1 MDKKN
6 RLSTDYDDEDMNWLD
21 DDDDYLEDGGI
32 LSSLLFG
39 DKKKKKHSKADS
51 SRDDERRSRR
61 STDVHEKREEKTDV
75 SEPRRTR
82 AASGTHGERTG
93 KPVRSAAG
101 QAESAGKTSRE
112 STRRPARTSEGRSS
126 ASAGQSAGRQSDR
139 QVDRSI
145 DRSVERPSER
155 RTDRSVSGR
164 PVRPAADKNRPVR
177 RGEAEQR
184 TDVENV
190 YKDEVASTRD
200 RQSDRPARRRKISSD
215 RTPVRLDE
223 GNTKTGR
230 TPARHD
236 EEKTKTVRTPA
247 ASAGTVGE
255 YDEYYHEN
263 SRSRKLRD
271 DRAAQKKANSS
282 EKYTGSRQRS
292 GAADAADSARTSVD
306 NLLREV
312 SNLEADSKQRHE
324 DLRREA
330 WERTQRNV
338 AKAKAEVERLE
349 LEREKNEKEEAR
361 KKRVREEM
369 ERRQAEA
376 EKQREQENTE
386 AANVDETVK
395 STETAGVK
403 GHIKDADLTADNIA
417 ADNNEEVD
425 ASSGTAENI
434 SDTAENTPD
443 VDSDDMVSDD
453 SDSKAVAAE
462 PISSDEQEDEQD
474 EDDDVAFPASA
485 DGSSDEDDQSRMKD
499 KKSDMLDMDA
509 LERIERDIDEDKLRY
524 SESDTEDLGLGEIGR
539 ALGFDAVDLEDDE
552 EEPGEDEESDSE
564 KFFRENLLDEA
575 DPKVVN
581 PERKKINISTKV
593 WAIAFFVLLALFIM
607 ICVIYVKN
615 YARMKYNEMNINEIS
630 ADQLL
635 VNDGVKDATA
645 GYRTIALYGVDSRDQ
660 NMDAGTN
667 SDSIMIVS
675 INESTKEIKLV
686 SVYRDT
692 LMDIASGAMNKS
704 QKVNY
709 AYQLGGAVT
718 AINTLNTNLDLNIT
732 DYVAVDFSA
741 MASII
746 DAVGGVDINV
756 VDDEINNFNKNLA
769 EQISISGKYSSG
781 ITQAGQYTLDGQQA
795 VAYSRIRSTGSGD
808 ITRTERQRII
818 LLKVI
823 DKLIKADTSS
833 LSAFVD
839 VSFNNIST
847 SLNKDSILDLVKD
860 VAKYNVVDTA
870 GFPFAYEVV
879 DMAEQGN
886 CLVAAD
892 MESNVQALHE
902 YLYGNSHYKVSD
914 TSKQISTSLAKETGV
929 SAQKVKVESEKPG
942 DGISDGKDE
951 GDLRTITEP
960 PKGMILD
967 E

>member
-21 DDDDYLEDGGI
+21 DDDDYLEEGGI

-39 DKKKKKHSKADS
+39 DKKKKKRSKADS
-51 SRDDERRSRR
+51 SRDDDRRSRR

-93 KPVRSAAG
+93 KSVRSVRRVG
-101 QAESAGKTSRE
+101 DEQ
-112 STRRPARTSEGRSS
+112 STGIDNVYMDET
-126 ASAGQSAGRQSDR
+126 ASA
-139 QVDRSI
+139 
-145 DRSVERPSER
+145 
-155 RTDRSVSGR
+155 
-164 PVRPAADKNRPVR
+164 
-177 RGEAEQR
+177 
-184 TDVENV
+184 
-190 YKDEVASTRD
+190 RD
-200 RQSDRPARRRKISSD
+200 RQSERPARRRKISSD

-223 GNTKTGR
+223 GTTRTGR
-230 TPARHD
+230 TPVRHD
-236 EEKTKTVRTPA
+236 EEKAKTVRTHA

-271 DRAAQKKANSS
+271 DRTAQKKENASG
-282 EKYTGSRQRS
+282 KHTGRSQRS
-292 GAADAADSARTSVD
+292 GSAYAADGARTSVD

-312 SNLEADSKQRHE
+312 NNLEVDSRQRHE

-361 KKRVREEM
+361 KKKVREEM
-369 ERRQAEA
+369 ERRQAES

-386 AANVDETVK
+386 KEVRSV
-395 STETAGVK
+395 
-403 GHIKDADLTADNIA
+403 ADNSEE
-417 ADNNEEVD
+417 DNNKTEVTL
-425 ASSGTAENI
+425 A
-434 SDTAENTPD
+434 DTAEKSVDIGPD
-443 VDSDDMVSDD
+443 DMGSDDAGGKSEAVESIISDD
-453 SDSKAVAAE
+453 QTEE
-462 PISSDEQEDEQD
+462 PNEESDEESGEETG
-474 EDDDVAFPASA
+474 EDDNITFSDNA
-485 DGSSDEDDQSRMKD
+485 DESSTEEEKPRMKD
-499 KKSDMLDMDA
+499 NRSDMLNMDA
-509 LERIERDIDEDKLRY
+509 LEQIERDIDEDKLRY
-524 SESDTEDLGLGEIGR
+524 SESDTEDLGLGDIGR

-552 EEPGEDEESDSE
+552 EELDDDEESDSE

-660 NMDAGTN
+660 NMDAGAN

-746 DAVGGVDINV
+746 DAVGGVNINV
-756 VDDEINNFNKNLA
+756 VDYEINNFNKNLA

-847 SLNKDSILDLVKD
+847 SLNKDSILDLVKA
-860 VAKYNVVDTA
+860 VAKYSVVDTA
-870 GFPFAYEVV
+870 GFPFAYEAV

-914 TSKQISTSLAKETGV
+914 TSKQISVSLAKETGV

-942 DGISDGKDE
+942 DGISDGKGE

>member
-21 DDDDYLEDGGI
+21 DDDDYLEEGGI

-39 DKKKKKHSKADS
+39 DKKKKKRSKADS
-51 SRDDERRSRR
+51 SRDDDRRSRR

-93 KPVRSAAG
+93 KSVRSVRRVG
-101 QAESAGKTSRE
+101 DEQ
-112 STRRPARTSEGRSS
+112 STGIDNVYMDET
-126 ASAGQSAGRQSDR
+126 ASA
-139 QVDRSI
+139 
-145 DRSVERPSER
+145 
-155 RTDRSVSGR
+155 
-164 PVRPAADKNRPVR
+164 
-177 RGEAEQR
+177 
-184 TDVENV
+184 
-190 YKDEVASTRD
+190 RD
-200 RQSDRPARRRKISSD
+200 RQSERPARRRKISSD

-223 GNTKTGR
+223 GTTRTGR
-230 TPARHD
+230 TPVRHD
-236 EEKTKTVRTPA
+236 EEKAKTVRTHA

-271 DRAAQKKANSS
+271 DRTAQKKENASG
-282 EKYTGSRQRS
+282 KHTGRSQRS
-292 GAADAADSARTSVD
+292 GSAYAADGARTSVD

-312 SNLEADSKQRHE
+312 NNLEGDSRQRHE

-361 KKRVREEM
+361 KKKVREEM
-369 ERRQAEA
+369 ERRQAES

-386 AANVDETVK
+386 KEVRSV
-395 STETAGVK
+395 
-403 GHIKDADLTADNIA
+403 ADNSEE
-417 ADNNEEVD
+417 DNNKTEVTL
-425 ASSGTAENI
+425 A
-434 SDTAENTPD
+434 DTAEKS
-443 VDSDDMVSDD
+443 VDIGRDDMGSDDAGGKSEAVESIISDD
-453 SDSKAVAAE
+453 QTEE
-462 PISSDEQEDEQD
+462 PNEESDEESDEETG
-474 EDDDVAFPASA
+474 EDDNITFSDNA
-485 DGSSDEDDQSRMKD
+485 DESSTEEEKPRMKD
-499 KKSDMLDMDA
+499 NRSDMLNMDA
-509 LERIERDIDEDKLRY
+509 LEQIERDIDEDKLRY
-524 SESDTEDLGLGEIGR
+524 SESDTEDLGLGDIGR
-539 ALGFDAVDLEDDE
+539 ALGVDAVGLEDDE
-552 EEPGEDEESDSE
+552 EELDDDEESDSE

-746 DAVGGVDINV
+746 DAVGGVNINV

-847 SLNKDSILDLVKD
+847 SLNKDSILDLVKA
-860 VAKYNVVDTA
+860 VAKYSVVDTA
-870 GFPFAYEVV
+870 GFPFAYEAV

-914 TSKQISTSLAKETGV
+914 TSKQISVSLAKETGV

-942 DGISDGKDE
+942 DGISDGKGE

>member
-1 MDKKN
+1 MRSVRRVGDEQSTGIDNVYMDE
-6 RLSTDYDDEDMNWLD
+6 T
-21 DDDDYLEDGGI
+21 
-32 LSSLLFG
+32 
-39 DKKKKKHSKADS
+39 
-51 SRDDERRSRR
+51 
-61 STDVHEKREEKTDV
+61 
-75 SEPRRTR
+75 
-82 AASGTHGERTG
+82 
-93 KPVRSAAG
+93 
-101 QAESAGKTSRE
+101 
-112 STRRPARTSEGRSS
+112 
-126 ASAGQSAGRQSDR
+126 ASA
-139 QVDRSI
+139 
-145 DRSVERPSER
+145 
-155 RTDRSVSGR
+155 
-164 PVRPAADKNRPVR
+164 
-177 RGEAEQR
+177 
-184 TDVENV
+184 
-190 YKDEVASTRD
+190 RD
-200 RQSDRPARRRKISSD
+200 RQSERPARRRKISSD
-215 RTPVRLDE
+215 RTPVRLDD
-223 GNTKTGR
+223 GTTRTGR
-230 TPARHD
+230 TPVRHD
-236 EEKTKTVRTPA
+236 EEKAKTVRTHA

-271 DRAAQKKANSS
+271 DRTAQKKENASG
-282 EKYTGSRQRS
+282 KHTGRSQRS
-292 GAADAADSARTSVD
+292 GSAYAADSARTSVD
-306 NLLREV
+306 NLLRDV
-312 SNLEADSKQRHE
+312 SNLEVDSRQRHE

-361 KKRVREEM
+361 KKKVREEM
-369 ERRQAEA
+369 ERRQAES

-386 AANVDETVK
+386 KEVRSV
-395 STETAGVK
+395 
-403 GHIKDADLTADNIA
+403 ADNSEE
-417 ADNNEEVD
+417 DNNKTEETL
-425 ASSGTAENI
+425 A
-434 SDTAENTPD
+434 DTAEKSVDIGPD
-443 VDSDDMVSDD
+443 DMGSDDAGGKSEAVESIISDD
-453 SDSKAVAAE
+453 QTEE
-462 PISSDEQEDEQD
+462 PNEESYEESDEESG
-474 EDDDVAFPASA
+474 EDDNITFSDNA
-485 DGSSDEDDQSRMKD
+485 DESNTEEENPRMKD
-499 KKSDMLDMDA
+499 NRSDMLNMDA
-509 LERIERDIDEDKLRY
+509 LEQIERDIDEDKLRY
-524 SESDTEDLGLGEIGR
+524 SESDTEDLGLGDIGR

-552 EEPGEDEESDSE
+552 EELDDDEESDSE

-746 DAVGGVDINV
+746 DAVGGVNINV

-847 SLNKDSILDLVKD
+847 SLNKDSILDLVKA
-860 VAKYNVVDTA
+860 VAKYSVVDTA
-870 GFPFAYEVV
+870 GFPFAYEAV

-914 TSKQISTSLAKETGV
+914 TSKQISVSLAKETGV

-942 DGISDGKDE
+942 DGISDGKGE

>member
-21 DDDDYLEDGGI
+21 DDDDYLEEGGI

-39 DKKKKKHSKADS
+39 DKKKKKRSKADS
-51 SRDDERRSRR
+51 SRDDDRRSRR
-61 STDVHEKREEKTDV
+61 SADVHEKREEKTDV

-82 AASGTHGERTG
+82 AASGIHGERTG
-93 KPVRSAAG
+93 KSVRSVRRVG
-101 QAESAGKTSRE
+101 DEQ
-112 STRRPARTSEGRSS
+112 STGIDNVYMDET
-126 ASAGQSAGRQSDR
+126 ASA
-139 QVDRSI
+139 
-145 DRSVERPSER
+145 
-155 RTDRSVSGR
+155 
-164 PVRPAADKNRPVR
+164 
-177 RGEAEQR
+177 
-184 TDVENV
+184 
-190 YKDEVASTRD
+190 RD
-200 RQSDRPARRRKISSD
+200 RQSERPARRRKISSD

-223 GNTKTGR
+223 GTTRTGR
-230 TPARHD
+230 TPVRHD
-236 EEKTKTVRTPA
+236 EEKAKTVRTHA

-271 DRAAQKKANSS
+271 DRTAQKKENASG
-282 EKYTGSRQRS
+282 KHTGRSQRS
-292 GAADAADSARTSVD
+292 GSAYAADGARTSVD
-306 NLLREV
+306 NFLREV
-312 SNLEADSKQRHE
+312 NNLEVDSRQRHE

-361 KKRVREEM
+361 KKKVREEM
-369 ERRQAEA
+369 ERRQAES

-386 AANVDETVK
+386 KEVRSV
-395 STETAGVK
+395 
-403 GHIKDADLTADNIA
+403 ADNSEE
-417 ADNNEEVD
+417 DNNKTEVTL
-425 ASSGTAENI
+425 A
-434 SDTAENTPD
+434 DTAEKSVDIGPD
-443 VDSDDMVSDD
+443 DMGSDDAGGKSEAVESIISDD
-453 SDSKAVAAE
+453 QTEE
-462 PISSDEQEDEQD
+462 PNEESGEESGEETG
-474 EDDDVAFPASA
+474 EDDNITFSDNA
-485 DGSSDEDDQSRMKD
+485 DESSTEEEKPRMKD
-499 KKSDMLDMDA
+499 NRSDMLNMDA
-509 LERIERDIDEDKLRY
+509 LEQIERDIDEDKLRY
-524 SESDTEDLGLGEIGR
+524 SESDTEDLGLGDIGR

-552 EEPGEDEESDSE
+552 EELDDDEESDSE

-746 DAVGGVDINV
+746 DAVGGVNINV

-847 SLNKDSILDLVKD
+847 SLNKDSILDLVKA
-860 VAKYNVVDTA
+860 VAKYSVVDTA
-870 GFPFAYEVV
+870 GFPFAYEAV

-914 TSKQISTSLAKETGV
+914 TSKQISVSLAKETGV

-942 DGISDGKDE
+942 DGISDGKGE

>member
-39 DKKKKKHSKADS
+39 DKKKKKRSKADS
-51 SRDDERRSRR
+51 SRDDDRRSRR
-61 STDVHEKREEKTDV
+61 STDVREKREEKTDV

-82 AASGTHGERTG
+82 AASETHEERTG
-93 KPVRSAAG
+93 KPVRSASG
-101 QAESAGKTSRE
+101 QAESAGKTSGERV
-112 STRRPARTSEGRSS
+112 RKPVRTAEGRPS
-126 ASAGQSAGRQSDR
+126 ASTGQTAERQSDR
-139 QVDRSI
+139 QVDRA
-145 DRSVERPSER
+145 VERPSAR
-155 RTDRSVSGR
+155 RTDRPVSGR
-164 PVRPAADKNRPVR
+164 PARPAADKARPVR
-177 RGEAEQR
+177 RVEDEQKAGI
-184 TDVENV
+184 DNV
-190 YKDEVASTRD
+190 YMDEAASTRD

-223 GNTKTGR
+223 GNAKTGR
-230 TPARHD
+230 TPVRHD

-376 EKQREQENTE
+376 EKQREQENTD
-386 AANVDETVK
+386 AADVDETVK
-395 STETAGVK
+395 SAETAGVK
-403 GHIKDADLTADNIA
+403 DHINDVDLTADNIA

-425 ASSGTAENI
+425 ASSGTAESI
-434 SDTAENTPD
+434 SDTAENTYD

-453 SDSKAVAAE
+453 SDSKSETVE
-462 PISSDEQEDEQD
+462 HISSDDQTEESD
-474 EDDDVAFPASA
+474 EDDDITFSA
-485 DGSSDEDDQSRMKD
+485 NADESSDEDDQSRMKD

-552 EEPGEDEESDSE
+552 EEPDEDEESDSE

-870 GFPFAYEVV
+870 GFPFAYEAV

-914 TSKQISTSLAKETGV
+914 TSKQISASLAKETGV

>member
-21 DDDDYLEDGGI
+21 DDDDYLEEGGI

-39 DKKKKKHSKADS
+39 DKKKKKRSKADS
-51 SRDDERRSRR
+51 SRDDDRRSRR

-93 KPVRSAAG
+93 KSVRSVRRVG
-101 QAESAGKTSRE
+101 DEQ
-112 STRRPARTSEGRSS
+112 STGIDNVYMDET
-126 ASAGQSAGRQSDR
+126 ASA
-139 QVDRSI
+139 
-145 DRSVERPSER
+145 
-155 RTDRSVSGR
+155 
-164 PVRPAADKNRPVR
+164 
-177 RGEAEQR
+177 
-184 TDVENV
+184 
-190 YKDEVASTRD
+190 RD
-200 RQSDRPARRRKISSD
+200 RQSERPARRRKISSD

-223 GNTKTGR
+223 GTTRTGR
-230 TPARHD
+230 TPVRHD
-236 EEKTKTVRTPA
+236 EEKAKTVRTHA

-271 DRAAQKKANSS
+271 DRTAQKKENASG
-282 EKYTGSRQRS
+282 KHTGRSQRS
-292 GAADAADSARTSVD
+292 GSAYAADGARTSVD

-312 SNLEADSKQRHE
+312 NNLEVDSRQRHE

-361 KKRVREEM
+361 KKKVREEM
-369 ERRQAEA
+369 ERRQAES

-386 AANVDETVK
+386 KEVRSV
-395 STETAGVK
+395 
-403 GHIKDADLTADNIA
+403 ADNSEE
-417 ADNNEEVD
+417 DNNKTEVTL
-425 ASSGTAENI
+425 A
-434 SDTAENTPD
+434 DTAEKSVDIGPD
-443 VDSDDMVSDD
+443 DMGSDDAGGKSEAVESIISDD
-453 SDSKAVAAE
+453 QTEE
-462 PISSDEQEDEQD
+462 PNEESDEETG
-474 EDDDVAFPASA
+474 EDDNITFSDNA
-485 DGSSDEDDQSRMKD
+485 DESSTEEEKPRMKD
-499 KKSDMLDMDA
+499 NRSDMLNMDA
-509 LERIERDIDEDKLRY
+509 LEQIERDIDEDKLRY
-524 SESDTEDLGLGEIGR
+524 SESDTEDLGLGDIGR

-552 EEPGEDEESDSE
+552 EELDDDEESDSE

-746 DAVGGVDINV
+746 DAVGGVNINV

-823 DKLIKADTSS
+823 DKLTKADTSS

-847 SLNKDSILDLVKD
+847 SLNKDSILDLVKA
-860 VAKYNVVDTA
+860 VAKYSVVDTA
-870 GFPFAYEVV
+870 GFPFAYEAV

-914 TSKQISTSLAKETGV
+914 TSKQISVSLAKETGV

-942 DGISDGKDE
+942 DGISDGKGE

>member
-21 DDDDYLEDGGI
+21 DDDDYLEEGGI

-39 DKKKKKHSKADS
+39 DKKKKKRSKADS
-51 SRDDERRSRR
+51 SRDDDRRSRR

-93 KPVRSAAG
+93 KSVRSVRRVG
-101 QAESAGKTSRE
+101 DEQ
-112 STRRPARTSEGRSS
+112 STGIDNVYMDET
-126 ASAGQSAGRQSDR
+126 ASA
-139 QVDRSI
+139 
-145 DRSVERPSER
+145 
-155 RTDRSVSGR
+155 
-164 PVRPAADKNRPVR
+164 
-177 RGEAEQR
+177 
-184 TDVENV
+184 
-190 YKDEVASTRD
+190 RD
-200 RQSDRPARRRKISSD
+200 RQSERPARRRKISSD

-223 GNTKTGR
+223 GTTRTGR
-230 TPARHD
+230 TPVRHD
-236 EEKTKTVRTPA
+236 EEKAKTVRTHA

-271 DRAAQKKANSS
+271 DRTAQKKENASG
-282 EKYTGSRQRS
+282 KHTGRSQRS
-292 GAADAADSARTSVD
+292 GSAYAADGARTSVD

-312 SNLEADSKQRHE
+312 NNLEVDSRQRHE

-361 KKRVREEM
+361 KKKVREEM
-369 ERRQAEA
+369 ERRQAES

-386 AANVDETVK
+386 KEVRSV
-395 STETAGVK
+395 
-403 GHIKDADLTADNIA
+403 ADNSEE
-417 ADNNEEVD
+417 DNNKTEVTL
-425 ASSGTAENI
+425 A
-434 SDTAENTPD
+434 DTAEKSVDIGPD
-443 VDSDDMVSDD
+443 DMGSDDAGGKSEAVESIISDD
-453 SDSKAVAAE
+453 QTEE
-462 PISSDEQEDEQD
+462 PNEESDEESGEESGEETG
-474 EDDDVAFPASA
+474 EDDNITFSDNA
-485 DGSSDEDDQSRMKD
+485 DESSTEEEKPRMKD
-499 KKSDMLDMDA
+499 NRSDMLNMDA
-509 LERIERDIDEDKLRY
+509 LEQIERDIDEDKLRY
-524 SESDTEDLGLGEIGR
+524 SESDTEDLGLGDIGR
-539 ALGFDAVDLEDDE
+539 ALGFDAVDLEDDDE
-552 EEPGEDEESDSE
+552 ELDDDEESDSE

-746 DAVGGVDINV
+746 DAVGGVNINV

-847 SLNKDSILDLVKD
+847 SLNKDSILDLVKA
-860 VAKYNVVDTA
+860 VAKYSVVDTA
-870 GFPFAYEVV
+870 GFPFAYEAV

-914 TSKQISTSLAKETGV
+914 TSKQISVSLAKETGV

-942 DGISDGKDE
+942 DGISDGKGE

>member
-21 DDDDYLEDGGI
+21 DDDDYLEEGGI

-39 DKKKKKHSKADS
+39 DKKKKKRSKADS
-51 SRDDERRSRR
+51 SRDDDRRSRR

-93 KPVRSAAG
+93 KSVRSVRRVG
-101 QAESAGKTSRE
+101 DEQ
-112 STRRPARTSEGRSS
+112 STGIDNVYMDET
-126 ASAGQSAGRQSDR
+126 ASA
-139 QVDRSI
+139 
-145 DRSVERPSER
+145 
-155 RTDRSVSGR
+155 
-164 PVRPAADKNRPVR
+164 
-177 RGEAEQR
+177 
-184 TDVENV
+184 
-190 YKDEVASTRD
+190 RD
-200 RQSDRPARRRKISSD
+200 RQSERPARRRKISSD

-223 GNTKTGR
+223 GTTRTGR
-230 TPARHD
+230 TPVRHD
-236 EEKTKTVRTPA
+236 EEKAKTVRTHA

-271 DRAAQKKANSS
+271 DRTAQKKENASG
-282 EKYTGSRQRS
+282 KHTGRSQRS
-292 GAADAADSARTSVD
+292 GSAYAADGARTSVD

-312 SNLEADSKQRHE
+312 NNLEVDSRQRHE

-361 KKRVREEM
+361 KKKVREEM
-369 ERRQAEA
+369 ERRQAES

-386 AANVDETVK
+386 KEVRSV
-395 STETAGVK
+395 
-403 GHIKDADLTADNIA
+403 ADNSEE
-417 ADNNEEVD
+417 DNNKTEVTL
-425 ASSGTAENI
+425 A
-434 SDTAENTPD
+434 DTAEKSVDIGPD
-443 VDSDDMVSDD
+443 DMGSDDAGGKSEAVESIISDD
-453 SDSKAVAAE
+453 QTEE
-462 PISSDEQEDEQD
+462 PNEESDEETG
-474 EDDDVAFPASA
+474 EDDNITFSDNA
-485 DGSSDEDDQSRMKD
+485 DESSTEEEKPRMKD
-499 KKSDMLDMDA
+499 NRSDMLNMDA
-509 LERIERDIDEDKLRY
+509 LEQIERDIDEDKLRY
-524 SESDTEDLGLGEIGR
+524 SESDTEDLGLGDIGR

-552 EEPGEDEESDSE
+552 EELDDDEESDSE

-660 NMDAGTN
+660 NMDAGAN

-746 DAVGGVDINV
+746 DAVGGVNINV

-847 SLNKDSILDLVKD
+847 SLNKDSILDLVKA
-860 VAKYNVVDTA
+860 VAKYSVIDTA
-870 GFPFAYEVV
+870 GFPFAYEAV

-914 TSKQISTSLAKETGV
+914 TSKQISVSLAKETGV

-942 DGISDGKDE
+942 DGISDGKGE

>member
-21 DDDDYLEDGGI
+21 DDDDYLEEGGI

-39 DKKKKKHSKADS
+39 DKKKKKRSKADS
-51 SRDDERRSRR
+51 SRDDDRRSRR

-93 KPVRSAAG
+93 KSVRSVRRVG
-101 QAESAGKTSRE
+101 DEQ
-112 STRRPARTSEGRSS
+112 STGIDNVYMDET
-126 ASAGQSAGRQSDR
+126 ASA
-139 QVDRSI
+139 
-145 DRSVERPSER
+145 
-155 RTDRSVSGR
+155 
-164 PVRPAADKNRPVR
+164 
-177 RGEAEQR
+177 
-184 TDVENV
+184 
-190 YKDEVASTRD
+190 RD
-200 RQSDRPARRRKISSD
+200 RQSERPARRRKISSD

-223 GNTKTGR
+223 GTTRTGR
-230 TPARHD
+230 TPVRHD
-236 EEKTKTVRTPA
+236 EEKAKTVRTHA

-271 DRAAQKKANSS
+271 DRTAQKKENASG
-282 EKYTGSRQRS
+282 KHTGRSQRS
-292 GAADAADSARTSVD
+292 GSAYAADGARTSVD

-312 SNLEADSKQRHE
+312 NNLEVDSRQRHE

-361 KKRVREEM
+361 KKKVREEM
-369 ERRQAEA
+369 ERRQAES

-386 AANVDETVK
+386 KEVRSV
-395 STETAGVK
+395 
-403 GHIKDADLTADNIA
+403 ADNSEE
-417 ADNNEEVD
+417 DNNKTEVTL
-425 ASSGTAENI
+425 A
-434 SDTAENTPD
+434 DTAEKSVDIGPD
-443 VDSDDMVSDD
+443 DMGSDDAGGKSEAVESIISDD
-453 SDSKAVAAE
+453 QTEE
-462 PISSDEQEDEQD
+462 PNEESDEETG
-474 EDDDVAFPASA
+474 EDDNITFSDNA
-485 DGSSDEDDQSRMKD
+485 DESSTEEEKPRMKD
-499 KKSDMLDMDA
+499 NRSDMLNMDA
-509 LERIERDIDEDKLRY
+509 LEQIERDIDEDKLRY
-524 SESDTEDLGLGEIGR
+524 SESDTEDLGLGDIGR

-552 EEPGEDEESDSE
+552 EELDDDEESDSE

-746 DAVGGVDINV
+746 DAVGGVNINV

-847 SLNKDSILDLVKD
+847 SLNKDSILDLVKA
-860 VAKYNVVDTA
+860 VAKYSVVDTA
-870 GFPFAYEVV
+870 GFPFAYEAV

-914 TSKQISTSLAKETGV
+914 TSKQISVSLAKETGV

-942 DGISDGKDE
+942 DGISDGKGE

>member
-21 DDDDYLEDGGI
+21 DDDDYLEEGGI

-39 DKKKKKHSKADS
+39 DKKKKKRSKADP
-51 SRDDERRSRR
+51 SRDDDRRSRR

-82 AASGTHGERTG
+82 EASGIHGERTG
-93 KPVRSAAG
+93 KSVRSVRRVG
-101 QAESAGKTSRE
+101 DEQ
-112 STRRPARTSEGRSS
+112 STGIDNVYMDET
-126 ASAGQSAGRQSDR
+126 ASA
-139 QVDRSI
+139 
-145 DRSVERPSER
+145 
-155 RTDRSVSGR
+155 
-164 PVRPAADKNRPVR
+164 
-177 RGEAEQR
+177 
-184 TDVENV
+184 
-190 YKDEVASTRD
+190 RD
-200 RQSDRPARRRKISSD
+200 RQSERPARRRKISSD

-223 GNTKTGR
+223 GTTRTGR
-230 TPARHD
+230 TPVRHD
-236 EEKTKTVRTPA
+236 EEKAKTVRTHA

-271 DRAAQKKANSS
+271 DRTAQKKENASG
-282 EKYTGSRQRS
+282 KHTGRSQRS
-292 GAADAADSARTSVD
+292 GSAYAADSARTSVD

-312 SNLEADSKQRHE
+312 NNLEVDSKQRHE

-361 KKRVREEM
+361 KKKVREEM
-369 ERRQAEA
+369 ERRQAES

-386 AANVDETVK
+386 KEVRSV
-395 STETAGVK
+395 
-403 GHIKDADLTADNIA
+403 ADNSEE
-417 ADNNEEVD
+417 DNNKTEVTL
-425 ASSGTAENI
+425 A
-434 SDTAENTPD
+434 DTAEKSVDIGPD
-443 VDSDDMVSDD
+443 DMGSDDAGGKSEAVESVISDD
-453 SDSKAVAAE
+453 QTEE
-462 PISSDEQEDEQD
+462 PDEESGEESG
-474 EDDDVAFPASA
+474 EDDNITFSDNA
-485 DGSSDEDDQSRMKD
+485 DESSTKEEKPRMKD
-499 KKSDMLDMDA
+499 NRSDMLNMDA
-509 LERIERDIDEDKLRY
+509 LEQIERDIDEDKLRY
-524 SESDTEDLGLGEIGR
+524 SESDTEDLGLGDIGR

-552 EEPGEDEESDSE
+552 EELDDDEESDSE

-746 DAVGGVDINV
+746 DAVGGVNINV

-847 SLNKDSILDLVKD
+847 SLNKDSILDLVKA
-860 VAKYNVVDTA
+860 VAKYSVVDTA
-870 GFPFAYEVV
+870 GFPFAYEAV

-914 TSKQISTSLAKETGV
+914 TSKQISVSLAKETGV

-942 DGISDGKDE
+942 DGISDGKGE

>member
-21 DDDDYLEDGGI
+21 DDDDYLEEGGI

-39 DKKKKKHSKADS
+39 DKKKKKRSKADS
-51 SRDDERRSRR
+51 SRDDDRRSRR

-93 KPVRSAAG
+93 KSVRSVRRVG
-101 QAESAGKTSRE
+101 DEQ
-112 STRRPARTSEGRSS
+112 STGIDNVYMDET
-126 ASAGQSAGRQSDR
+126 ASA
-139 QVDRSI
+139 
-145 DRSVERPSER
+145 
-155 RTDRSVSGR
+155 
-164 PVRPAADKNRPVR
+164 
-177 RGEAEQR
+177 
-184 TDVENV
+184 
-190 YKDEVASTRD
+190 RD
-200 RQSDRPARRRKISSD
+200 RQSERPARRRKISSD

-223 GNTKTGR
+223 GTTRTGR
-230 TPARHD
+230 TPVRHD
-236 EEKTKTVRTPA
+236 EEKAKTVRTHA

-271 DRAAQKKANSS
+271 DRTAQKKENASG
-282 EKYTGSRQRS
+282 KHTGRSQRS
-292 GAADAADSARTSVD
+292 GSAYAADGARTSVD

-312 SNLEADSKQRHE
+312 NNLEVDSRQRHE

-361 KKRVREEM
+361 KKKVREEM
-369 ERRQAEA
+369 ERRQAES

-386 AANVDETVK
+386 KEVRSV
-395 STETAGVK
+395 
-403 GHIKDADLTADNIA
+403 ADNSEE
-417 ADNNEEVD
+417 DNNKTEVTL
-425 ASSGTAENI
+425 A
-434 SDTAENTPD
+434 DTAEKSVDIGPD
-443 VDSDDMVSDD
+443 DMGSDDAGGKSEAVESIISDD
-453 SDSKAVAAE
+453 QTEE
-462 PISSDEQEDEQD
+462 PNEESDEESDEESGEESGEETG
-474 EDDDVAFPASA
+474 EDDNITFSDNA
-485 DGSSDEDDQSRMKD
+485 DESSTEEEKPRMKD
-499 KKSDMLDMDA
+499 NRSDMLNMDA
-509 LERIERDIDEDKLRY
+509 LEQIERDIDEDKLRY
-524 SESDTEDLGLGEIGR
+524 SESDTEDLGLGDIGR

-552 EEPGEDEESDSE
+552 EELDDDEESDSE

-746 DAVGGVDINV
+746 DAVGGVNINV

-769 EQISISGKYSSG
+769 EQISISGKYSAG

-847 SLNKDSILDLVKD
+847 SLNKDSILDLVKA
-860 VAKYNVVDTA
+860 VAKYSVVDTA
-870 GFPFAYEVV
+870 GFPFAYEAV

-914 TSKQISTSLAKETGV
+914 TSKQISVSLAKETGV

-942 DGISDGKDE
+942 DGISDGKGE

>member
-21 DDDDYLEDGGI
+21 DDDDYLEEGGI

-39 DKKKKKHSKADS
+39 DKKKKKRSKADS
-51 SRDDERRSRR
+51 SRDDDRRSRR
-61 STDVHEKREEKTDV
+61 PTDVHEKREEKTDV

-93 KPVRSAAG
+93 KSVRSVRRVG
-101 QAESAGKTSRE
+101 DEQ
-112 STRRPARTSEGRSS
+112 STGIDNVYMDET
-126 ASAGQSAGRQSDR
+126 ASA
-139 QVDRSI
+139 
-145 DRSVERPSER
+145 
-155 RTDRSVSGR
+155 
-164 PVRPAADKNRPVR
+164 
-177 RGEAEQR
+177 
-184 TDVENV
+184 
-190 YKDEVASTRD
+190 RD
-200 RQSDRPARRRKISSD
+200 RQSERPARRRKISSD
-215 RTPVRLDE
+215 RTPVRLDD
-223 GNTKTGR
+223 GTTRAGR
-230 TPARHD
+230 TPVRHD
-236 EEKTKTVRTPA
+236 EEKAKTVRTHA

-271 DRAAQKKANSS
+271 DRTAQKKENASG
-282 EKYTGSRQRS
+282 KHTGRSQRS
-292 GAADAADSARTSVD
+292 GSAYAADSARTSVD
-306 NLLREV
+306 NLLRDV
-312 SNLEADSKQRHE
+312 SNLEVDSRQRHE

-361 KKRVREEM
+361 KKKVREEM
-369 ERRQAEA
+369 ERRQAES
-376 EKQREQENTE
+376 EKQREQE
-386 AANVDETVK
+386 
-395 STETAGVK
+395 STEKEVRSV
-403 GHIKDADLTADNIA
+403 ADNSEE
-417 ADNNEEVD
+417 DNNKTEVTL
-425 ASSGTAENI
+425 A
-434 SDTAENTPD
+434 DTAEKSVDIGPD
-443 VDSDDMVSDD
+443 DMGSGDAGGKSETVESIISDDQTE
-453 SDSKAVAAE
+453 E
-462 PISSDEQEDEQD
+462 PNEESYEESDEESG
-474 EDDDVAFPASA
+474 EDDNITFSDNA
-485 DGSSDEDDQSRMKD
+485 DESSTEEENPRMKD
-499 KKSDMLDMDA
+499 NRYDMLNMDA
-509 LERIERDIDEDKLRY
+509 LEQIERDIDEDKLKY
-524 SESDTEDLGLGEIGR
+524 SESDTEDLGLGDIGR

-552 EEPGEDEESDSE
+552 EELDDDEESDSE

-746 DAVGGVDINV
+746 DAVGGVNINV

-847 SLNKDSILDLVKD
+847 SLNKDSILDLVKA
-860 VAKYNVVDTA
+860 VAKYSVVDTA
-870 GFPFAYEVV
+870 GFPFAYEAV

-914 TSKQISTSLAKETGV
+914 TSKQISVSLAKETGV

-942 DGISDGKDE
+942 DGISDGKSE

>member
-21 DDDDYLEDGGI
+21 DDDDYLEEGGI

-39 DKKKKKHSKADS
+39 DKKKKKRSKADS
-51 SRDDERRSRR
+51 SRDDDRRSRR

-93 KPVRSAAG
+93 KSVRSVRRVG
-101 QAESAGKTSRE
+101 DEQ
-112 STRRPARTSEGRSS
+112 STGIDNVYMDET
-126 ASAGQSAGRQSDR
+126 ASA
-139 QVDRSI
+139 
-145 DRSVERPSER
+145 
-155 RTDRSVSGR
+155 
-164 PVRPAADKNRPVR
+164 
-177 RGEAEQR
+177 
-184 TDVENV
+184 
-190 YKDEVASTRD
+190 RD
-200 RQSDRPARRRKISSD
+200 RQSERPARRRKISSD

-223 GNTKTGR
+223 GTTRTGR
-230 TPARHD
+230 TPVRHD
-236 EEKTKTVRTPA
+236 EEKAKTVRTHA

-271 DRAAQKKANSS
+271 DRTAQKKENASG
-282 EKYTGSRQRS
+282 KHTGRSQRS
-292 GAADAADSARTSVD
+292 GSAYAADGARTSVD

-312 SNLEADSKQRHE
+312 SNLEVDSRQRHE

-361 KKRVREEM
+361 KKKVREEM
-369 ERRQAEA
+369 ERRQAES

-386 AANVDETVK
+386 KEVRSV
-395 STETAGVK
+395 
-403 GHIKDADLTADNIA
+403 ADNSED
-417 ADNNEEVD
+417 DNNKTEVTL
-425 ASSGTAENI
+425 A
-434 SDTAENTPD
+434 DTAEKSVDIGPD
-443 VDSDDMVSDD
+443 DMGSDDAGSKSEAVESIISDD
-453 SDSKAVAAE
+453 QTEE
-462 PISSDEQEDEQD
+462 PNEESYEESDEESGEETG
-474 EDDDVAFPASA
+474 EDDNITFSDNA
-485 DGSSDEDDQSRMKD
+485 DESSTEEEKPRMKD
-499 KKSDMLDMDA
+499 NRSDMLNMDA
-509 LERIERDIDEDKLRY
+509 LEQIERDIDEDKLRY
-524 SESDTEDLGLGEIGR
+524 SESDTEDLGLGDIGR

-552 EEPGEDEESDSE
+552 EELDDDEESDSE

-746 DAVGGVDINV
+746 DAVGGVNINV

-847 SLNKDSILDLVKD
+847 SLNKDSILDLVKA
-860 VAKYNVVDTA
+860 VAKYSVVDTA
-870 GFPFAYEVV
+870 GFPFAYEAV

-914 TSKQISTSLAKETGV
+914 TSKQISVSLAKETGV

-942 DGISDGKDE
+942 DGISDGKGE

>member
-21 DDDDYLEDGGI
+21 DDDDYLEEGGI

-39 DKKKKKHSKADS
+39 DKKKKKRSKADS
-51 SRDDERRSRR
+51 SRDDDRRSRR
-61 STDVHEKREEKTDV
+61 PTDVHEKREEKTDV
-75 SEPRRTR
+75 SESRRTR

-93 KPVRSAAG
+93 KSVRSVRRVRDE
-101 QAESAGKTSRE
+101 Q
-112 STRRPARTSEGRSS
+112 STGIDNVYMDET
-126 ASAGQSAGRQSDR
+126 ASA
-139 QVDRSI
+139 
-145 DRSVERPSER
+145 
-155 RTDRSVSGR
+155 
-164 PVRPAADKNRPVR
+164 
-177 RGEAEQR
+177 
-184 TDVENV
+184 
-190 YKDEVASTRD
+190 RD
-200 RQSDRPARRRKISSD
+200 RQSERPARRRKISSD
-215 RTPVRLDE
+215 RTPVRLDD
-223 GNTKTGR
+223 GTTRAGR
-230 TPARHD
+230 TPVRHD
-236 EEKTKTVRTPA
+236 EEKAKTVRTHA

-271 DRAAQKKANSS
+271 DRTAQKKENASG
-282 EKYTGSRQRS
+282 KHTGRSQRS
-292 GAADAADSARTSVD
+292 GSAYAADSARTSVD
-306 NLLREV
+306 NLLRDV
-312 SNLEADSKQRHE
+312 SNLEVDSRQRHE

-361 KKRVREEM
+361 KKKVREEM
-369 ERRQAEA
+369 ERRQAES
-376 EKQREQENTE
+376 EKQREQE
-386 AANVDETVK
+386 
-395 STETAGVK
+395 STEKEVRSV
-403 GHIKDADLTADNIA
+403 ADNSEE
-417 ADNNEEVD
+417 DNNKTEVTL
-425 ASSGTAENI
+425 A
-434 SDTAENTPD
+434 DTAEKSVDIGPD
-443 VDSDDMVSDD
+443 DMGSDDAGGKSEAVESIISDD
-453 SDSKAVAAE
+453 QTEE
-462 PISSDEQEDEQD
+462 PNEESGEESG
-474 EDDDVAFPASA
+474 EDDNITFSDNA
-485 DGSSDEDDQSRMKD
+485 DESSTEEENPRMKD
-499 KKSDMLDMDA
+499 NRYDMLNMDA
-509 LERIERDIDEDKLRY
+509 LEQIERDIDEDKLRY
-524 SESDTEDLGLGEIGR
+524 SESDTEDLGLGDIGR

-552 EEPGEDEESDSE
+552 EELDDDEESDSE

-746 DAVGGVDINV
+746 DAVGGVNINV

-847 SLNKDSILDLVKD
+847 SLNKDSILDLVKA
-860 VAKYNVVDTA
+860 VAKYSVVDTA
-870 GFPFAYEVV
+870 GFPFAYEAV

-914 TSKQISTSLAKETGV
+914 TSKQISVSLAKETGV

-942 DGISDGKDE
+942 DGISDGKGE

>member
-21 DDDDYLEDGGI
+21 DDDDYIEEGGI

-39 DKKKKKHSKADS
+39 DKKKKKRSKADP
-51 SRDDERRSRR
+51 SRDDDRRSRR

-82 AASGTHGERTG
+82 AASGIHGERTG
-93 KPVRSAAG
+93 KSVRSVRRVG
-101 QAESAGKTSRE
+101 DEQ
-112 STRRPARTSEGRSS
+112 STGIDNVYMDET
-126 ASAGQSAGRQSDR
+126 ASA
-139 QVDRSI
+139 
-145 DRSVERPSER
+145 
-155 RTDRSVSGR
+155 
-164 PVRPAADKNRPVR
+164 
-177 RGEAEQR
+177 
-184 TDVENV
+184 
-190 YKDEVASTRD
+190 RD
-200 RQSDRPARRRKISSD
+200 RQSERPARRRKISSD

-223 GNTKTGR
+223 GTTRTGR
-230 TPARHD
+230 TPVRHD
-236 EEKTKTVRTPA
+236 EEKAKTVRTHA

-271 DRAAQKKANSS
+271 DRTAQKKENASG
-282 EKYTGSRQRS
+282 KHTGRSQRS
-292 GAADAADSARTSVD
+292 GSAYAADSARTSVD

-312 SNLEADSKQRHE
+312 NNLEVDSKQRHE

-361 KKRVREEM
+361 KKKVREEM
-369 ERRQAEA
+369 ERRQAES

-386 AANVDETVK
+386 KEVRSV
-395 STETAGVK
+395 
-403 GHIKDADLTADNIA
+403 ADNSEE
-417 ADNNEEVD
+417 DNNKTEVTL
-425 ASSGTAENI
+425 A
-434 SDTAENTPD
+434 DTAEKSVDIGPD
-443 VDSDDMVSDD
+443 DMGSDDAGGKSEAVESVISDD
-453 SDSKAVAAE
+453 QTEE
-462 PISSDEQEDEQD
+462 PDEESGEESG
-474 EDDDVAFPASA
+474 EDDNITFSDNA
-485 DGSSDEDDQSRMKD
+485 DESSTKEEKPRMKD
-499 KKSDMLDMDA
+499 NRSDMLNMDA
-509 LERIERDIDEDKLRY
+509 LEQIERDIDEDKLRY
-524 SESDTEDLGLGEIGR
+524 SESDTEDLGLGDIGR

-552 EEPGEDEESDSE
+552 EELDDDEESDSE

-746 DAVGGVDINV
+746 DAVGGVNINV

-847 SLNKDSILDLVKD
+847 SLNKDSILDLVKA
-860 VAKYNVVDTA
+860 VAKYSVVDTA
-870 GFPFAYEVV
+870 GFPFAYEAV

-914 TSKQISTSLAKETGV
+914 TSKQISVSLAKETGV

-942 DGISDGKDE
+942 DGISDGKGE

>member
-21 DDDDYLEDGGI
+21 DDDDYLEEGGI

-39 DKKKKKHSKADS
+39 DKKKKKRSKADS
-51 SRDDERRSRR
+51 SRDDDRRSRR
-61 STDVHEKREEKTDV
+61 PTDVHEKREEKTDV

-93 KPVRSAAG
+93 KSVRSVRRVG
-101 QAESAGKTSRE
+101 DEQ
-112 STRRPARTSEGRSS
+112 STGIDNVYMDET
-126 ASAGQSAGRQSDR
+126 ASA
-139 QVDRSI
+139 
-145 DRSVERPSER
+145 
-155 RTDRSVSGR
+155 
-164 PVRPAADKNRPVR
+164 
-177 RGEAEQR
+177 
-184 TDVENV
+184 
-190 YKDEVASTRD
+190 RD
-200 RQSDRPARRRKISSD
+200 RQSERPARRRKISSD

-223 GNTKTGR
+223 GTTRTGR
-230 TPARHD
+230 TPVRHD
-236 EEKTKTVRTPA
+236 EEKAKTVRTHA

-271 DRAAQKKANSS
+271 DRTAQKKENASG
-282 EKYTGSRQRS
+282 KHTGRSQRS
-292 GAADAADSARTSVD
+292 GSAYAADGARTSVD
-306 NLLREV
+306 NFLREV
-312 SNLEADSKQRHE
+312 NNLEVDSRQRHE

-361 KKRVREEM
+361 KKKVREEM
-369 ERRQAEA
+369 ERRQAES

-386 AANVDETVK
+386 KEVRSV
-395 STETAGVK
+395 
-403 GHIKDADLTADNIA
+403 ADNSEE
-417 ADNNEEVD
+417 DNNKTEVTL
-425 ASSGTAENI
+425 A
-434 SDTAENTPD
+434 DTAEKSVDIGPD
-443 VDSDDMVSDD
+443 DMGSDDAGGKSEAVESIISDD
-453 SDSKAVAAE
+453 QTEE
-462 PISSDEQEDEQD
+462 PNEESGEESGEETG
-474 EDDDVAFPASA
+474 EDDNITFSDNA
-485 DGSSDEDDQSRMKD
+485 DESSTEEEKPRMKD
-499 KKSDMLDMDA
+499 NRSDMLNMDA
-509 LERIERDIDEDKLRY
+509 LEQIERDIDEDKLRY
-524 SESDTEDLGLGEIGR
+524 SESDTEDLGLGDIGR

-552 EEPGEDEESDSE
+552 EELDDDEESDSE

-746 DAVGGVDINV
+746 DAVGGVNINV

-847 SLNKDSILDLVKD
+847 SLNKDSILDLVKA
-860 VAKYNVVDTA
+860 VAKYSVVDTA
-870 GFPFAYEVV
+870 GFPFAYEAV

-914 TSKQISTSLAKETGV
+914 TSKQISVSLAKETGV

-942 DGISDGKDE
+942 DGISDGKGE

>member
-21 DDDDYLEDGGI
+21 DDDDYLEEGGI

-39 DKKKKKHSKADS
+39 DKKKKKRSKADS
-51 SRDDERRSRR
+51 SRDDDRRSRR
-61 STDVHEKREEKTDV
+61 PTDVHEKREEKTDV

-93 KPVRSAAG
+93 KSVRS
-101 QAESAGKTSRE
+101 
-112 STRRPARTSEGRSS
+112 
-126 ASAGQSAGRQSDR
+126 
-139 QVDRSI
+139 
-145 DRSVERPSER
+145 
-155 RTDRSVSGR
+155 
-164 PVRPAADKNRPVR
+164 VR
-177 RGEAEQR
+177 RVGDEQS
-184 TDVENV
+184 TGIDNV
-190 YKDEVASTRD
+190 YMDETVSARD
-200 RQSDRPARRRKISSD
+200 RQSERPARRRKISSD
-215 RTPVRLDE
+215 RTPVRLDD
-223 GNTKTGR
+223 GTTRTGR
-230 TPARHD
+230 TPVRHD
-236 EEKTKTVRTPA
+236 GEKAKTVRTHA

-271 DRAAQKKANSS
+271 DRTAQKKENASG
-282 EKYTGSRQRS
+282 KHTGRSQRS
-292 GAADAADSARTSVD
+292 GSAYAADSARTSVD
-306 NLLREV
+306 NLLRDV
-312 SNLEADSKQRHE
+312 SNLEVDSRQRHE

-361 KKRVREEM
+361 KKKVREEM
-369 ERRQAEA
+369 ERRQAES
-376 EKQREQENTE
+376 EKQREQE
-386 AANVDETVK
+386 
-395 STETAGVK
+395 STEKEVRSV
-403 GHIKDADLTADNIA
+403 ADNSEE
-417 ADNNEEVD
+417 DNNKTED
-425 ASSGTAENI
+425 TLAGTAEQSVDI
-434 SDTAENTPD
+434 EPD
-443 VDSDDMVSDD
+443 DKGSDDA
-453 SDSKAVAAE
+453 DSKSETVE
-462 PISSDEQEDEQD
+462 SISSDDQTEEPDEESNEESNEESD
-474 EDDDVAFPASA
+474 EVSDEESGEVSDEESGEDDNITFSDNADESSA
-485 DGSSDEDDQSRMKD
+485 EEENPRMKD
-499 KKSDMLDMDA
+499 NRSDMLDMDA
-509 LERIERDIDEDKLRY
+509 LEQIERDIDEDNLRY
-524 SESDTEDLGLGEIGR
+524 SESDTEDLGLGDIGR

-552 EEPGEDEESDSE
+552 EEPDEDEESDSE
-564 KFFRENLLDEA
+564 KFFRDNLLDEA

-675 INESTKEIKLV
+675 INDSTKEIKLV

-746 DAVGGVDINV
+746 DAVGGVNINV

-870 GFPFAYEVV
+870 GFPFAYEAV

-914 TSKQISTSLAKETGV
+914 TSKQISASLAKETGV
-929 SAQKVKVESEKPG
+929 NAQKVKIESEKPG
-942 DGISDGKDE
+942 DGISDGSDE

>member
-21 DDDDYLEDGGI
+21 DDDDYLEEGGI

-39 DKKKKKHSKADS
+39 DKKKKKRSKADS
-51 SRDDERRSRR
+51 SRDDDRRSRR

-93 KPVRSAAG
+93 KSVRSVRRVG
-101 QAESAGKTSRE
+101 DEQ
-112 STRRPARTSEGRSS
+112 STGIDNVYMDET
-126 ASAGQSAGRQSDR
+126 ASA
-139 QVDRSI
+139 
-145 DRSVERPSER
+145 
-155 RTDRSVSGR
+155 
-164 PVRPAADKNRPVR
+164 
-177 RGEAEQR
+177 
-184 TDVENV
+184 
-190 YKDEVASTRD
+190 RD
-200 RQSDRPARRRKISSD
+200 RQSERPARRRKISSD

-223 GNTKTGR
+223 GTTRTGR
-230 TPARHD
+230 TPVRHD
-236 EEKTKTVRTPA
+236 EEKAKTVRTHA

-271 DRAAQKKANSS
+271 DRTAQKKENASG
-282 EKYTGSRQRS
+282 KHTGLSQRS
-292 GAADAADSARTSVD
+292 GSAYAADGARTSVD

-312 SNLEADSKQRHE
+312 NNLEVDSRQRHE

-361 KKRVREEM
+361 KKKVREEM
-369 ERRQAEA
+369 ERRQAES

-386 AANVDETVK
+386 KEVRSV
-395 STETAGVK
+395 
-403 GHIKDADLTADNIA
+403 ADNSEE
-417 ADNNEEVD
+417 DNNKTEVTL
-425 ASSGTAENI
+425 A
-434 SDTAENTPD
+434 DTAEKSVDIGPD
-443 VDSDDMVSDD
+443 DMGSDDAGGKSEAVESIISDD
-453 SDSKAVAAE
+453 QTEE
-462 PISSDEQEDEQD
+462 PNEESDEESDEESGEESGEETG
-474 EDDDVAFPASA
+474 EDDNITFSDNA
-485 DGSSDEDDQSRMKD
+485 DESSTEEEKPRMKD
-499 KKSDMLDMDA
+499 NRSDMLNMDA
-509 LERIERDIDEDKLRY
+509 LEQIERDIDEDKLRY
-524 SESDTEDLGLGEIGR
+524 SESDTEDLGLGDIGR

-552 EEPGEDEESDSE
+552 EELDDDEESDSE

-746 DAVGGVDINV
+746 DAVGGVNINV

-847 SLNKDSILDLVKD
+847 SLNKDSILDLVKA
-860 VAKYNVVDTA
+860 VAKYSVVDTA
-870 GFPFAYEVV
+870 GFPFAYEAV

-914 TSKQISTSLAKETGV
+914 TSKQISVSLAKETGV

-942 DGISDGKDE
+942 DGISDGKGE

>member
-21 DDDDYLEDGGI
+21 DDDDYLEEGGI

-39 DKKKKKHSKADS
+39 DKKKKKRSKADS
-51 SRDDERRSRR
+51 SRDDDRRSRR

-93 KPVRSAAG
+93 KSVRSVRRVG
-101 QAESAGKTSRE
+101 DER
-112 STRRPARTSEGRSS
+112 STGIDNVYMDET
-126 ASAGQSAGRQSDR
+126 ASA
-139 QVDRSI
+139 
-145 DRSVERPSER
+145 
-155 RTDRSVSGR
+155 
-164 PVRPAADKNRPVR
+164 
-177 RGEAEQR
+177 
-184 TDVENV
+184 
-190 YKDEVASTRD
+190 RD
-200 RQSDRPARRRKISSD
+200 RQSERPARRRKISSD

-223 GNTKTGR
+223 GTTRTGR
-230 TPARHD
+230 TPVRHD
-236 EEKTKTVRTPA
+236 EEKAKTVRTHA

-271 DRAAQKKANSS
+271 DRTAQKKENASG
-282 EKYTGSRQRS
+282 KHTGRSQRS
-292 GAADAADSARTSVD
+292 GSAYAADGARTSVD

-312 SNLEADSKQRHE
+312 NNLEVDSRQRHE

-361 KKRVREEM
+361 KKKVREEM
-369 ERRQAEA
+369 ERRQAES

-386 AANVDETVK
+386 KEVRSV
-395 STETAGVK
+395 
-403 GHIKDADLTADNIA
+403 ADNSEE
-417 ADNNEEVD
+417 DNNKTEVTL
-425 ASSGTAENI
+425 A
-434 SDTAENTPD
+434 DTAEKSVDIGPD
-443 VDSDDMVSDD
+443 DMGSDDAGGKSEAVESIISDD
-453 SDSKAVAAE
+453 QTEE
-462 PISSDEQEDEQD
+462 PNEESDEESDEESGEESGEETG
-474 EDDDVAFPASA
+474 EDDNITFSDNA
-485 DGSSDEDDQSRMKD
+485 DESSTEEEKPRMKD
-499 KKSDMLDMDA
+499 NRSDMLNMDA
-509 LERIERDIDEDKLRY
+509 LEQIERDIDEDKLRY
-524 SESDTEDLGLGEIGR
+524 SESDTEDLGLGDIGR

-552 EEPGEDEESDSE
+552 EELDDDEESDSE

-746 DAVGGVDINV
+746 DAVGGVNINV

-847 SLNKDSILDLVKD
+847 SLNKDSILDLVKA
-860 VAKYNVVDTA
+860 VAKYSVVDTA
-870 GFPFAYEVV
+870 GFPFAYEAV

-914 TSKQISTSLAKETGV
+914 TSKQISVSLAKETGV

-942 DGISDGKDE
+942 DGISDGKGE

>member
-21 DDDDYLEDGGI
+21 DDDDYLEEGGI

-39 DKKKKKHSKADS
+39 DKKKKKRSKADS
-51 SRDDERRSRR
+51 SRDDDRRSRR

-93 KPVRSAAG
+93 KSVRSVRRVG
-101 QAESAGKTSRE
+101 DEQ
-112 STRRPARTSEGRSS
+112 STGIDNVYMDET
-126 ASAGQSAGRQSDR
+126 ASA
-139 QVDRSI
+139 
-145 DRSVERPSER
+145 
-155 RTDRSVSGR
+155 
-164 PVRPAADKNRPVR
+164 
-177 RGEAEQR
+177 
-184 TDVENV
+184 
-190 YKDEVASTRD
+190 RD
-200 RQSDRPARRRKISSD
+200 RQSERPARRRKISSD

-223 GNTKTGR
+223 GTTRTGR
-230 TPARHD
+230 TPVRHD
-236 EEKTKTVRTPA
+236 EEKAKTVRTHA

-271 DRAAQKKANSS
+271 DRTAQKKENASG
-282 EKYTGSRQRS
+282 KHTGRSQRS
-292 GAADAADSARTSVD
+292 GSAYAADGARTSVD

-312 SNLEADSKQRHE
+312 NNLEVDSRQRHE

-361 KKRVREEM
+361 KKKVREEM
-369 ERRQAEA
+369 ERRQAES

-386 AANVDETVK
+386 KEVRSV
-395 STETAGVK
+395 
-403 GHIKDADLTADNIA
+403 ADNSEE
-417 ADNNEEVD
+417 DNNKTEVTL
-425 ASSGTAENI
+425 A
-434 SDTAENTPD
+434 DTAEKSVDIGPD
-443 VDSDDMVSDD
+443 DMGSDDAGGKSEAVESIISDD
-453 SDSKAVAAE
+453 QTEE
-462 PISSDEQEDEQD
+462 PNEESDEESDEETG
-474 EDDDVAFPASA
+474 EDDNITFSDNA
-485 DGSSDEDDQSRMKD
+485 DESSTEEEKPRMKD
-499 KKSDMLDMDA
+499 NRSDMLNMDA
-509 LERIERDIDEDKLRY
+509 LEQIERDIDEDKLRY
-524 SESDTEDLGLGEIGR
+524 SESDTEDLGLGDIGR

-552 EEPGEDEESDSE
+552 EELDDDEESDSE

-746 DAVGGVDINV
+746 DAVGGVNINV

-847 SLNKDSILDLVKD
+847 SLNKDSILDLVKA
-860 VAKYNVVDTA
+860 VAKYSVVDTA
-870 GFPFAYEVV
+870 GFPFAYEAV

-914 TSKQISTSLAKETGV
+914 TSKQISVSLAKETGV

-942 DGISDGKDE
+942 DGISDGKGE

-960 PKGMILD
+960 HKGMILD

>member
-21 DDDDYLEDGGI
+21 DDDDYLEEGGI

-39 DKKKKKHSKADS
+39 DKKKKKRSKADS
-51 SRDDERRSRR
+51 SRDDDRRSRR

-93 KPVRSAAG
+93 KSVRSVRRVG
-101 QAESAGKTSRE
+101 DEQ
-112 STRRPARTSEGRSS
+112 STGIDNVYMDET
-126 ASAGQSAGRQSDR
+126 ASA
-139 QVDRSI
+139 
-145 DRSVERPSER
+145 
-155 RTDRSVSGR
+155 
-164 PVRPAADKNRPVR
+164 
-177 RGEAEQR
+177 
-184 TDVENV
+184 
-190 YKDEVASTRD
+190 RD
-200 RQSDRPARRRKISSD
+200 RQSERPARRRKISSD

-223 GNTKTGR
+223 GTTRTGR
-230 TPARHD
+230 TPVRHD
-236 EEKTKTVRTPA
+236 EEKAKTVRTHA

-271 DRAAQKKANSS
+271 DRTAQKKENASG
-282 EKYTGSRQRS
+282 KHTGRSQRS
-292 GAADAADSARTSVD
+292 GSAYAADGARTSVD

-312 SNLEADSKQRHE
+312 NNLEVDSRQRHE

-361 KKRVREEM
+361 KKKVREEM
-369 ERRQAEA
+369 ERRQAES

-386 AANVDETVK
+386 KEVRSV
-395 STETAGVK
+395 
-403 GHIKDADLTADNIA
+403 ADNSEE
-417 ADNNEEVD
+417 DNNKTEVTL
-425 ASSGTAENI
+425 A
-434 SDTAENTPD
+434 DTAEKSVDIGPD
-443 VDSDDMVSDD
+443 DMGSDDAGGNSEAVESIISDD
-453 SDSKAVAAE
+453 QTEE
-462 PISSDEQEDEQD
+462 PNEESDEESGEETG
-474 EDDDVAFPASA
+474 EDDNITFSDNA
-485 DGSSDEDDQSRMKD
+485 DESSTEEEKPRMKD
-499 KKSDMLDMDA
+499 NRSDMLNMDA
-509 LERIERDIDEDKLRY
+509 LEQIERDIDEDKLRY
-524 SESDTEDLGLGEIGR
+524 SESDTEDLGLGDIGR

-552 EEPGEDEESDSE
+552 EELDDDEESDSE

-660 NMDAGTN
+660 NMDAGAN

-746 DAVGGVDINV
+746 DAVGGVNINV

-847 SLNKDSILDLVKD
+847 SLNKDSILDLVKA
-860 VAKYNVVDTA
+860 VAKYSVVDTA
-870 GFPFAYEVV
+870 GFPFAYEAV

-914 TSKQISTSLAKETGV
+914 TSKQISVSLAKETGV

-942 DGISDGKDE
+942 DGISDGKGE

>member
-21 DDDDYLEDGGI
+21 DDDDYLEEGGI

-39 DKKKKKHSKADS
+39 DKKKKKRSKADS
-51 SRDDERRSRR
+51 SRDDDRRSRR

-93 KPVRSAAG
+93 KSVRSVRRVG
-101 QAESAGKTSRE
+101 DEQ
-112 STRRPARTSEGRSS
+112 STGIDNVYMDET
-126 ASAGQSAGRQSDR
+126 ASA
-139 QVDRSI
+139 
-145 DRSVERPSER
+145 
-155 RTDRSVSGR
+155 
-164 PVRPAADKNRPVR
+164 
-177 RGEAEQR
+177 
-184 TDVENV
+184 
-190 YKDEVASTRD
+190 RD
-200 RQSDRPARRRKISSD
+200 RQSERPARRRKISSD

-223 GNTKTGR
+223 GTTRTGR
-230 TPARHD
+230 TPVRHD
-236 EEKTKTVRTPA
+236 EEKAKTVRTHA

-271 DRAAQKKANSS
+271 DRTAQKKENASG
-282 EKYTGSRQRS
+282 KHTGRSQRS
-292 GAADAADSARTSVD
+292 GSAYAADGARTSVD

-312 SNLEADSKQRHE
+312 NNLEVDSRQRHE

-361 KKRVREEM
+361 KKKVREEM
-369 ERRQAEA
+369 ERRQAES

-386 AANVDETVK
+386 KEVRSV
-395 STETAGVK
+395 
-403 GHIKDADLTADNIA
+403 ADNSEE
-417 ADNNEEVD
+417 DNNKTEVTL
-425 ASSGTAENI
+425 A
-434 SDTAENTPD
+434 DTAEKSVDIGPD
-443 VDSDDMVSDD
+443 DMGSDDAGGKSEAVESIISDD
-453 SDSKAVAAE
+453 QTEE
-462 PISSDEQEDEQD
+462 PNEESDEESGEETG
-474 EDDDVAFPASA
+474 EDDNITFSDNA
-485 DGSSDEDDQSRMKD
+485 DESSTEEEKPRMKD
-499 KKSDMLDMDA
+499 NRSDMLNMDA
-509 LERIERDIDEDKLRY
+509 LEQIERDIDEDKLRY
-524 SESDTEDLGLGEIGR
+524 SESDTEDLGLGDIGR

-552 EEPGEDEESDSE
+552 EELDDDEESDSE
-564 KFFRENLLDEA
+564 EFFRENLLDEA

-660 NMDAGTN
+660 NMDAGAN

-746 DAVGGVDINV
+746 DAVGGVNINV

-847 SLNKDSILDLVKD
+847 SLNKDSILDLVKA
-860 VAKYNVVDTA
+860 VAKYSVVDTA
-870 GFPFAYEVV
+870 GFPFAYEAV

-914 TSKQISTSLAKETGV
+914 TSKQISVSLAKETGV

-942 DGISDGKDE
+942 DGISDGKGE

>member
-21 DDDDYLEDGGI
+21 DDDDYLEEGGI

-39 DKKKKKHSKADS
+39 DKKKKKRSKADS
-51 SRDDERRSRR
+51 SRDDDRRSRR
-61 STDVHEKREEKTDV
+61 PTDVHEKRVEKTDV

-93 KPVRSAAG
+93 KSVRSVRRVG
-101 QAESAGKTSRE
+101 DEQ
-112 STRRPARTSEGRSS
+112 STGIDNVYMDET
-126 ASAGQSAGRQSDR
+126 ASA
-139 QVDRSI
+139 
-145 DRSVERPSER
+145 
-155 RTDRSVSGR
+155 
-164 PVRPAADKNRPVR
+164 
-177 RGEAEQR
+177 
-184 TDVENV
+184 
-190 YKDEVASTRD
+190 RD
-200 RQSDRPARRRKISSD
+200 RQSERPARRRKISSD
-215 RTPVRLDE
+215 RTPVRLDD
-223 GNTKTGR
+223 GTTRTGR
-230 TPARHD
+230 TPVRHD
-236 EEKTKTVRTPA
+236 EEKAKTVRTHA

-271 DRAAQKKANSS
+271 DRTAQKKENASG
-282 EKYTGSRQRS
+282 KHTGRSQRS
-292 GAADAADSARTSVD
+292 GSAYAADSARTSVD
-306 NLLREV
+306 NLLRDV
-312 SNLEADSKQRHE
+312 SNLEVDSRQRHE

-361 KKRVREEM
+361 KKKVREEM
-369 ERRQAEA
+369 ERRQAES

-386 AANVDETVK
+386 KEVRSV
-395 STETAGVK
+395 
-403 GHIKDADLTADNIA
+403 ADNSEE
-417 ADNNEEVD
+417 DNNKTEETL
-425 ASSGTAENI
+425 A
-434 SDTAENTPD
+434 DTAEKSVDIGPD
-443 VDSDDMVSDD
+443 DMGSDDAGGKSEAVESIISDD
-453 SDSKAVAAE
+453 QTEE
-462 PISSDEQEDEQD
+462 PNEESYEESDEESG
-474 EDDDVAFPASA
+474 EDDNITFSDNA
-485 DGSSDEDDQSRMKD
+485 DESNTEEENPRMKD
-499 KKSDMLDMDA
+499 NRSDMLNMDA
-509 LERIERDIDEDKLRY
+509 LEQIERDIDEDKLRY
-524 SESDTEDLGLGEIGR
+524 SESDTEDLGLGDIGR

-552 EEPGEDEESDSE
+552 EKLDDDEESDSE

-746 DAVGGVDINV
+746 DAVGGVNINV

-847 SLNKDSILDLVKD
+847 SLNKDSILDLVKA
-860 VAKYNVVDTA
+860 VAKYSVVDTA
-870 GFPFAYEVV
+870 GFPFAYEAV

-914 TSKQISTSLAKETGV
+914 TSKQISVSLAKETGV

-942 DGISDGKDE
+942 DGISDGKGE

>member
-21 DDDDYLEDGGI
+21 DDDDYLEEGGI

-39 DKKKKKHSKADS
+39 DKKKKKRSKADS
-51 SRDDERRSRR
+51 SRDDDRRSRR
-61 STDVHEKREEKTDV
+61 PTDVHEKREEKTDV

-93 KPVRSAAG
+93 KSVRSVRRVG
-101 QAESAGKTSRE
+101 DEQ
-112 STRRPARTSEGRSS
+112 STGIDNVYMDET
-126 ASAGQSAGRQSDR
+126 ASA
-139 QVDRSI
+139 
-145 DRSVERPSER
+145 
-155 RTDRSVSGR
+155 
-164 PVRPAADKNRPVR
+164 
-177 RGEAEQR
+177 
-184 TDVENV
+184 
-190 YKDEVASTRD
+190 RD
-200 RQSDRPARRRKISSD
+200 RQSERPARRRKISSD

-223 GNTKTGR
+223 GTTRTGR
-230 TPARHD
+230 TPVRHD
-236 EEKTKTVRTPA
+236 EEKAKTVRTHA

-271 DRAAQKKANSS
+271 DRTAQKKENASG
-282 EKYTGSRQRS
+282 KHTGRSQRS
-292 GAADAADSARTSVD
+292 GSAYAADGARTSVD

-312 SNLEADSKQRHE
+312 NNLEVDSRQRHE

-361 KKRVREEM
+361 KKKVREEM
-369 ERRQAEA
+369 ERRQAES

-386 AANVDETVK
+386 KEVRSV
-395 STETAGVK
+395 
-403 GHIKDADLTADNIA
+403 ADNSEE
-417 ADNNEEVD
+417 DNNKTEVTL
-425 ASSGTAENI
+425 A
-434 SDTAENTPD
+434 DTAEKSVDIGPD
-443 VDSDDMVSDD
+443 DMGSDDAGGKSEAVESIISDD
-453 SDSKAVAAE
+453 QTEE
-462 PISSDEQEDEQD
+462 PNEESDEESDEESGEESGEETG
-474 EDDDVAFPASA
+474 EDDNITFSDNA
-485 DGSSDEDDQSRMKD
+485 DESSTEEEKPRMKD
-499 KKSDMLDMDA
+499 NRSDMLNMDA
-509 LERIERDIDEDKLRY
+509 LEQIERDIDEDKLRY
-524 SESDTEDLGLGEIGR
+524 SESDTEDLGLGDIGR

-552 EEPGEDEESDSE
+552 EELDDDEESDSE

-746 DAVGGVDINV
+746 DAVGGVNINV

-847 SLNKDSILDLVKD
+847 SLNKDSILDLVKA
-860 VAKYNVVDTA
+860 VAKYSVVDTA
-870 GFPFAYEVV
+870 GFPFAYEAV

-914 TSKQISTSLAKETGV
+914 TSKQISVSLAKETGV

-942 DGISDGKDE
+942 DGISDGKGE

>member
-21 DDDDYLEDGGI
+21 DDDDYLEEGGI

-39 DKKKKKHSKADS
+39 DKKKKKRSKADS
-51 SRDDERRSRR
+51 SRDDDRRSRR
-61 STDVHEKREEKTDV
+61 PTDVHEKREEKTVV

-93 KPVRSAAG
+93 KSVRSV
-101 QAESAGKTSRE
+101 
-112 STRRPARTSEGRSS
+112 RRVGDEQSKGIDNVYMDET
-126 ASAGQSAGRQSDR
+126 ASA
-139 QVDRSI
+139 
-145 DRSVERPSER
+145 
-155 RTDRSVSGR
+155 
-164 PVRPAADKNRPVR
+164 
-177 RGEAEQR
+177 
-184 TDVENV
+184 
-190 YKDEVASTRD
+190 RD
-200 RQSDRPARRRKISSD
+200 RQSERPARRRKISSD
-215 RTPVRLDE
+215 RTPVRLDD
-223 GNTKTGR
+223 GTTRAGR
-230 TPARHD
+230 TPVRHD
-236 EEKTKTVRTPA
+236 EEKAKTVRTHA

-271 DRAAQKKANSS
+271 DRTAQKKENASG
-282 EKYTGSRQRS
+282 KHTGRSQRS
-292 GAADAADSARTSVD
+292 GSAYAADRARTSVD
-306 NLLREV
+306 NLLRDV
-312 SNLEADSKQRHE
+312 SNLEVDSRQRHE

-361 KKRVREEM
+361 KKKVREEM
-369 ERRQAEA
+369 ERRQAES
-376 EKQREQENTE
+376 EKQREQE
-386 AANVDETVK
+386 
-395 STETAGVK
+395 STEKEVRSV
-403 GHIKDADLTADNIA
+403 ADNSEE
-417 ADNNEEVD
+417 DNNKTEVTL
-425 ASSGTAENI
+425 A
-434 SDTAENTPD
+434 DTAEKSVDIGPD
-443 VDSDDMVSDD
+443 DMGSDDAGGKSEAVESIISDD
-453 SDSKAVAAE
+453 QTEE
-462 PISSDEQEDEQD
+462 PNEESYEESDEESDEESG
-474 EDDDVAFPASA
+474 EDDNITFSDNA
-485 DGSSDEDDQSRMKD
+485 DESSTEEENPRMKD
-499 KKSDMLDMDA
+499 NRSDMLNMDA
-509 LERIERDIDEDKLRY
+509 LEQIERDIDEDKLRY
-524 SESDTEDLGLGEIGR
+524 SESDTEDLGLGDIGR

-552 EEPGEDEESDSE
+552 EELDDDEESDSE

-746 DAVGGVDINV
+746 DAVGGVNINV

-847 SLNKDSILDLVKD
+847 SLNKDSILDLVKA
-860 VAKYNVVDTA
+860 VAKYSVVDTA
-870 GFPFAYEVV
+870 GFPFAYEAV

-914 TSKQISTSLAKETGV
+914 TSKQISVSLAKETGV

-942 DGISDGKDE
+942 DGISDGKGE

>member
-21 DDDDYLEDGGI
+21 DDDDYLEEGGI
-32 LSSLLFG
+32 LSSLLLG
-39 DKKKKKHSKADS
+39 DKKKKKRSKADS
-51 SRDDERRSRR
+51 SRDDDRRSRR
-61 STDVHEKREEKTDV
+61 PTDVHEKREEKTDV

-93 KPVRSAAG
+93 KSVRSVRRVG
-101 QAESAGKTSRE
+101 DEQ
-112 STRRPARTSEGRSS
+112 STGIDNVYMDET
-126 ASAGQSAGRQSDR
+126 ASA
-139 QVDRSI
+139 
-145 DRSVERPSER
+145 
-155 RTDRSVSGR
+155 
-164 PVRPAADKNRPVR
+164 
-177 RGEAEQR
+177 
-184 TDVENV
+184 
-190 YKDEVASTRD
+190 RD
-200 RQSDRPARRRKISSD
+200 RQSERPARRRKISSD

-223 GNTKTGR
+223 GTTRTGR
-230 TPARHD
+230 TPVRHD
-236 EEKTKTVRTPA
+236 EEKAKTVRTHA

-271 DRAAQKKANSS
+271 DRTAQKKENASG
-282 EKYTGSRQRS
+282 KHTGRSQRS
-292 GAADAADSARTSVD
+292 GSAYAADGARTSVD

-312 SNLEADSKQRHE
+312 NNLEVDSRQRHE

-361 KKRVREEM
+361 KKKVREEM
-369 ERRQAEA
+369 ERRQAES

-386 AANVDETVK
+386 KEVRSV
-395 STETAGVK
+395 
-403 GHIKDADLTADNIA
+403 ADNSEE
-417 ADNNEEVD
+417 DNNKTEVTL
-425 ASSGTAENI
+425 A
-434 SDTAENTPD
+434 DTAEKSVDIGPD
-443 VDSDDMVSDD
+443 DMGSDDAGGKSEAVESIISDD
-453 SDSKAVAAE
+453 QTEE
-462 PISSDEQEDEQD
+462 PNEESGEESGEETG
-474 EDDDVAFPASA
+474 EDDNITFSDNA
-485 DGSSDEDDQSRMKD
+485 DESSTEEEKPRMKD
-499 KKSDMLDMDA
+499 NRSDMLNMDA
-509 LERIERDIDEDKLRY
+509 LEQIERDIDEDKLRY
-524 SESDTEDLGLGEIGR
+524 SESDTEDLGLGDIGR

-552 EEPGEDEESDSE
+552 EELDDDEESDSE

-746 DAVGGVDINV
+746 DAVGGVNINV

-847 SLNKDSILDLVKD
+847 SLNKDSILDLVKA
-860 VAKYNVVDTA
+860 VAKYSVVDTA
-870 GFPFAYEVV
+870 GFPFAYEAV

-914 TSKQISTSLAKETGV
+914 TSKQISVSLAKETGV

-942 DGISDGKDE
+942 DGISDGKGE

>member
-21 DDDDYLEDGGI
+21 DDDDYLEEGGI

-39 DKKKKKHSKADS
+39 DKKKKKRSKADS
-51 SRDDERRSRR
+51 SRDDDRRSRR
-61 STDVHEKREEKTDV
+61 PTDVHEKREEKTVV

-93 KPVRSAAG
+93 KSVRSV
-101 QAESAGKTSRE
+101 
-112 STRRPARTSEGRSS
+112 RRVGDEQSKGIDNVYMDET
-126 ASAGQSAGRQSDR
+126 ASA
-139 QVDRSI
+139 
-145 DRSVERPSER
+145 
-155 RTDRSVSGR
+155 
-164 PVRPAADKNRPVR
+164 
-177 RGEAEQR
+177 
-184 TDVENV
+184 
-190 YKDEVASTRD
+190 RD
-200 RQSDRPARRRKISSD
+200 RQSERPARRRKISSD
-215 RTPVRLDE
+215 RTPVRLDD
-223 GNTKTGR
+223 GTTRTGR
-230 TPARHD
+230 TPVRHD
-236 EEKTKTVRTPA
+236 EEKAKTVRTHA

-271 DRAAQKKANSS
+271 DRTAQKKENASG
-282 EKYTGSRQRS
+282 KHTGRSQRS
-292 GAADAADSARTSVD
+292 GSAYAADSARTSVD
-306 NLLREV
+306 NLLRDV
-312 SNLEADSKQRHE
+312 SNLEVDSRQRHE

-361 KKRVREEM
+361 KKKVREEM
-369 ERRQAEA
+369 ERRQAES

-386 AANVDETVK
+386 KEVRSV
-395 STETAGVK
+395 
-403 GHIKDADLTADNIA
+403 ADNREE
-417 ADNNEEVD
+417 DNNKTEVTL
-425 ASSGTAENI
+425 A
-434 SDTAENTPD
+434 DTAEKSVDIGPD
-443 VDSDDMVSDD
+443 DMGSDDAGGKSEAVESIISDD
-453 SDSKAVAAE
+453 QTEE
-462 PISSDEQEDEQD
+462 PNEESYEESGEESG
-474 EDDDVAFPASA
+474 EDDNTTFSDNA
-485 DGSSDEDDQSRMKD
+485 DESSTEEENPRMKD
-499 KKSDMLDMDA
+499 NRSDMLNMDA
-509 LERIERDIDEDKLRY
+509 LEQIERDIDEDKLRY
-524 SESDTEDLGLGEIGR
+524 SESDTEDLGLGDIGR

-552 EEPGEDEESDSE
+552 EELDDDEESDSE

-746 DAVGGVDINV
+746 DAVGGVNINV

-847 SLNKDSILDLVKD
+847 SLNKDSILDLVKA
-860 VAKYNVVDTA
+860 VAKYSVVDTA
-870 GFPFAYEVV
+870 GFPFAYEAV

-914 TSKQISTSLAKETGV
+914 TSKQISVSLAKETGV

-942 DGISDGKDE
+942 DGISDGKGE

>member
-21 DDDDYLEDGGI
+21 DDDDYLEEGGI

-39 DKKKKKHSKADS
+39 DKKKKKRSKADS
-51 SRDDERRSRR
+51 SRDDDRRSRR

-93 KPVRSAAG
+93 KSVRSVRRVG
-101 QAESAGKTSRE
+101 DEQ
-112 STRRPARTSEGRSS
+112 STGIDNVYMDET
-126 ASAGQSAGRQSDR
+126 ASA
-139 QVDRSI
+139 
-145 DRSVERPSER
+145 
-155 RTDRSVSGR
+155 
-164 PVRPAADKNRPVR
+164 
-177 RGEAEQR
+177 
-184 TDVENV
+184 
-190 YKDEVASTRD
+190 RD
-200 RQSDRPARRRKISSD
+200 RQSERPARRRKISSD

-223 GNTKTGR
+223 GTTRTGR
-230 TPARHD
+230 TPVRHD
-236 EEKTKTVRTPA
+236 EEKAKTVRTHA

-271 DRAAQKKANSS
+271 DRTAQKKENASG
-282 EKYTGSRQRS
+282 KHTGRSQRS
-292 GAADAADSARTSVD
+292 GSAYAADGARTSVD

-312 SNLEADSKQRHE
+312 NNLEVDSRQRHE

-361 KKRVREEM
+361 KKKVREEM
-369 ERRQAEA
+369 ERRQAES

-386 AANVDETVK
+386 KEVRSV
-395 STETAGVK
+395 
-403 GHIKDADLTADNIA
+403 ADNSEE
-417 ADNNEEVD
+417 DNNKTEVTL
-425 ASSGTAENI
+425 A
-434 SDTAENTPD
+434 DTAEKSVDIGPD
-443 VDSDDMVSDD
+443 DMGSDDAGGKSEAGESIISDD
-453 SDSKAVAAE
+453 QTEE
-462 PISSDEQEDEQD
+462 PNEESDEESGEETG
-474 EDDDVAFPASA
+474 EDDNITFSDNA
-485 DGSSDEDDQSRMKD
+485 DESSTEEEKPRMKD
-499 KKSDMLDMDA
+499 NRSDMLNMDA
-509 LERIERDIDEDKLRY
+509 LEQIERDIDEDKLRY
-524 SESDTEDLGLGEIGR
+524 SESDTEDLGLGDIGR

-552 EEPGEDEESDSE
+552 EELDDDEESDSE

-746 DAVGGVDINV
+746 DAVGGVNINV

-847 SLNKDSILDLVKD
+847 SLNKDSILDLVKA
-860 VAKYNVVDTA
+860 VAKYSVVDTA
-870 GFPFAYEVV
+870 GFPFAYEAV

-914 TSKQISTSLAKETGV
+914 TSKQISVSLAKETGV

-942 DGISDGKDE
+942 DGISDGKGE

>member
-21 DDDDYLEDGGI
+21 DDDDYLEEGGI
-32 LSSLLFG
+32 LGSLLFG
-39 DKKKKKHSKADS
+39 DKKKKKRSKADS
-51 SRDDERRSRR
+51 SRDDDRRSRR

-93 KPVRSAAG
+93 KSVRSVRRVG
-101 QAESAGKTSRE
+101 DEQ
-112 STRRPARTSEGRSS
+112 STGIDNVYMDET
-126 ASAGQSAGRQSDR
+126 ASA
-139 QVDRSI
+139 
-145 DRSVERPSER
+145 
-155 RTDRSVSGR
+155 
-164 PVRPAADKNRPVR
+164 
-177 RGEAEQR
+177 
-184 TDVENV
+184 
-190 YKDEVASTRD
+190 RD
-200 RQSDRPARRRKISSD
+200 RQSERPARRRKISSD

-223 GNTKTGR
+223 GTTRTGR
-230 TPARHD
+230 TPVRHD
-236 EEKTKTVRTPA
+236 EEKAKTVRTHA

-271 DRAAQKKANSS
+271 DRTAQKKENASG
-282 EKYTGSRQRS
+282 KHTGRSQRS
-292 GAADAADSARTSVD
+292 GSAYAADGARTSVD

-312 SNLEADSKQRHE
+312 NNLEVDSRQRHE

-361 KKRVREEM
+361 KKKVREEM
-369 ERRQAEA
+369 ERRQAES

-386 AANVDETVK
+386 KEVRSV
-395 STETAGVK
+395 
-403 GHIKDADLTADNIA
+403 ADNSEE
-417 ADNNEEVD
+417 DNNKTEVTL
-425 ASSGTAENI
+425 A
-434 SDTAENTPD
+434 DTAEKSVDIGPD
-443 VDSDDMVSDD
+443 DMGSDDAGGKSEAVESIISDD
-453 SDSKAVAAE
+453 QTEE
-462 PISSDEQEDEQD
+462 PNEESDEESDEETG
-474 EDDDVAFPASA
+474 EDDNITFSDNA
-485 DGSSDEDDQSRMKD
+485 DESSTEEEKPRMKD
-499 KKSDMLDMDA
+499 NRSDMLNMDA
-509 LERIERDIDEDKLRY
+509 LEQIERDIDEDKLRY
-524 SESDTEDLGLGEIGR
+524 SESDTEDLGLGDIGR

-552 EEPGEDEESDSE
+552 EELDDDEESDSE

-746 DAVGGVDINV
+746 DAVGGVNINV

-847 SLNKDSILDLVKD
+847 SLNKDSILDLVKA
-860 VAKYNVVDTA
+860 VAKYSVVDTA
-870 GFPFAYEVV
+870 GFPFAYEAV

-914 TSKQISTSLAKETGV
+914 TSKQISVSLAKETGV

-942 DGISDGKDE
+942 DGISDGKGE

>member
-21 DDDDYLEDGGI
+21 DDDDYLEEGGI

-39 DKKKKKHSKADS
+39 DKKKKKRSKADS
-51 SRDDERRSRR
+51 SRDDDRRSRR
-61 STDVHEKREEKTDV
+61 PTDVHEKREEKTDV

-93 KPVRSAAG
+93 KSVRSVRRVG
-101 QAESAGKTSRE
+101 DEQ
-112 STRRPARTSEGRSS
+112 STGIDNVYMDET
-126 ASAGQSAGRQSDR
+126 ASA
-139 QVDRSI
+139 
-145 DRSVERPSER
+145 
-155 RTDRSVSGR
+155 
-164 PVRPAADKNRPVR
+164 
-177 RGEAEQR
+177 
-184 TDVENV
+184 
-190 YKDEVASTRD
+190 RD
-200 RQSDRPARRRKISSD
+200 RQSERPARRRKISSD

-223 GNTKTGR
+223 GTTRTGR
-230 TPARHD
+230 TPVRHD
-236 EEKTKTVRTPA
+236 EEKAKTVRTHA

-271 DRAAQKKANSS
+271 DRTAQKKENASG
-282 EKYTGSRQRS
+282 KHTGRSQRS
-292 GAADAADSARTSVD
+292 GSAYAADGARTSVD

-312 SNLEADSKQRHE
+312 NNLEVDSRQRHE

-361 KKRVREEM
+361 KKKVREEM
-369 ERRQAEA
+369 ERRQAES

-386 AANVDETVK
+386 KEVRSV
-395 STETAGVK
+395 
-403 GHIKDADLTADNIA
+403 ADNSEE
-417 ADNNEEVD
+417 DNNKTEVTL
-425 ASSGTAENI
+425 A
-434 SDTAENTPD
+434 DTAEKSVDIGPD
-443 VDSDDMVSDD
+443 DMGSDDAGGKSEAVESIISDD
-453 SDSKAVAAE
+453 QTEE
-462 PISSDEQEDEQD
+462 PNEESDEESGEESGEETG
-474 EDDDVAFPASA
+474 EDDNITFSDNA
-485 DGSSDEDDQSRMKD
+485 DESSTEEEKPRMKD
-499 KKSDMLDMDA
+499 NRSDMLNMDA
-509 LERIERDIDEDKLRY
+509 LEQIERDIDEDKLRY
-524 SESDTEDLGLGEIGR
+524 SESDTEDLGLGDIGR

-552 EEPGEDEESDSE
+552 EELDDDEESDSE

-746 DAVGGVDINV
+746 DAVGGVNINV

-847 SLNKDSILDLVKD
+847 SLNKDSILDLVKA
-860 VAKYNVVDTA
+860 VAKYSVVDTA
-870 GFPFAYEVV
+870 GFPFAYEAV

-914 TSKQISTSLAKETGV
+914 TSKQISVSLAKETGV

-942 DGISDGKDE
+942 DGISDGKGE

>member
-21 DDDDYLEDGGI
+21 DDDDYLEEGGI

-39 DKKKKKHSKADS
+39 DKKKKKRSKADS
-51 SRDDERRSRR
+51 SRDDDRRSRR

-93 KPVRSAAG
+93 KSVRSVRRVG
-101 QAESAGKTSRE
+101 DEQ
-112 STRRPARTSEGRSS
+112 STGIDNVYMDET
-126 ASAGQSAGRQSDR
+126 ASA
-139 QVDRSI
+139 
-145 DRSVERPSER
+145 
-155 RTDRSVSGR
+155 
-164 PVRPAADKNRPVR
+164 
-177 RGEAEQR
+177 
-184 TDVENV
+184 
-190 YKDEVASTRD
+190 RD
-200 RQSDRPARRRKISSD
+200 RQSERPARRRKISSD

-223 GNTKTGR
+223 GTTRTGR
-230 TPARHD
+230 TPVRHD
-236 EEKTKTVRTPA
+236 EEKAKTVRTHA

-271 DRAAQKKANSS
+271 DRTAQKKENASG
-282 EKYTGSRQRS
+282 KHTGRSQRS
-292 GAADAADSARTSVD
+292 GSAYAADGARTSVD

-312 SNLEADSKQRHE
+312 NNLEVDSRQRHE

-361 KKRVREEM
+361 KKKVREEM
-369 ERRQAEA
+369 ERRQAES

-386 AANVDETVK
+386 KEVRSV
-395 STETAGVK
+395 
-403 GHIKDADLTADNIA
+403 ADNSEE
-417 ADNNEEVD
+417 DNNKTEVTL
-425 ASSGTAENI
+425 A
-434 SDTAENTPD
+434 DTAEKSVDIGPD
-443 VDSDDMVSDD
+443 DMGSDDAGGKSEAVESIISDD
-453 SDSKAVAAE
+453 QTEE
-462 PISSDEQEDEQD
+462 PNEESDEESGEETG
-474 EDDDVAFPASA
+474 EDDNITFSDNA
-485 DGSSDEDDQSRMKD
+485 DESSTEEEKPRMKD
-499 KKSDMLDMDA
+499 NRSDMLNMDA
-509 LERIERDIDEDKLRY
+509 LEQIERDIDEDKLRY
-524 SESDTEDLGLGEIGR
+524 SESDTEDLGLGDIGR

-552 EEPGEDEESDSE
+552 EELDDDEESDSE

-660 NMDAGTN
+660 NMDAGVN

-746 DAVGGVDINV
+746 DAVGGVNINV

-847 SLNKDSILDLVKD
+847 SLNKDSILDLVKA
-860 VAKYNVVDTA
+860 VAKYSVVDTA
-870 GFPFAYEVV
+870 GFPFAYEAV

-914 TSKQISTSLAKETGV
+914 TSKQISVSLAKETGV

-942 DGISDGKDE
+942 DGISDGKGE

>member
-21 DDDDYLEDGGI
+21 DDDDYLEEGGI

-39 DKKKKKHSKADS
+39 DKKKKKRSKADS
-51 SRDDERRSRR
+51 SRDDDRRSRR

-93 KPVRSAAG
+93 KSVRSVRRVG
-101 QAESAGKTSRE
+101 DEQ
-112 STRRPARTSEGRSS
+112 STGIDNVYMDET
-126 ASAGQSAGRQSDR
+126 ASA
-139 QVDRSI
+139 
-145 DRSVERPSER
+145 
-155 RTDRSVSGR
+155 
-164 PVRPAADKNRPVR
+164 
-177 RGEAEQR
+177 
-184 TDVENV
+184 
-190 YKDEVASTRD
+190 RD
-200 RQSDRPARRRKISSD
+200 RQSERPARRRKISSD

-223 GNTKTGR
+223 GTTRTGR
-230 TPARHD
+230 TPVRHD
-236 EEKTKTVRTPA
+236 EEKAKTVRTHA

-271 DRAAQKKANSS
+271 DRTAQKKENASG
-282 EKYTGSRQRS
+282 KHTGRSQRS
-292 GAADAADSARTSVD
+292 GSAYAADGARTSVD

-312 SNLEADSKQRHE
+312 NNLEVDSRQRHE

-361 KKRVREEM
+361 KKKVREEM
-369 ERRQAEA
+369 ERRQAES

-386 AANVDETVK
+386 KEVRSV
-395 STETAGVK
+395 
-403 GHIKDADLTADNIA
+403 ADNSEE
-417 ADNNEEVD
+417 DNNKTEVTL
-425 ASSGTAENI
+425 A
-434 SDTAENTPD
+434 DTAEKSVDIGPD
-443 VDSDDMVSDD
+443 DMGSDDAGGKSEAVESIISDD
-453 SDSKAVAAE
+453 QTEE
-462 PISSDEQEDEQD
+462 PNEESDEESGEETG
-474 EDDDVAFPASA
+474 EDDNITFSDNA
-485 DGSSDEDDQSRMKD
+485 DESSTEEEKPRMKD
-499 KKSDMLDMDA
+499 NRSDMLNMDA
-509 LERIERDIDEDKLRY
+509 LEQIERDIDEDKLRY
-524 SESDTEDLGLGEIGR
+524 SESDTEDLGLGDIGR

-552 EEPGEDEESDSE
+552 EELDDDEESDSE

-746 DAVGGVDINV
+746 DAVGGVNINV

-781 ITQAGQYTLDGQQA
+781 ITQAGEYTLDGQQA

-847 SLNKDSILDLVKD
+847 SLNKDSILDLVKA
-860 VAKYNVVDTA
+860 VAKYSVVDTA
-870 GFPFAYEVV
+870 GFPFAYEAV

-914 TSKQISTSLAKETGV
+914 TSKQISVSLAKETGV

-942 DGISDGKDE
+942 DGISDGKGE

>member
-21 DDDDYLEDGGI
+21 DDDDDDYLEEGGI

-39 DKKKKKHSKADS
+39 DKKKKKRSKADS
-51 SRDDERRSRR
+51 SRDDDRRSRR
-61 STDVHEKREEKTDV
+61 PTDVHEKREEKTDV

-93 KPVRSAAG
+93 KSVRSVRRVG
-101 QAESAGKTSRE
+101 DEQ
-112 STRRPARTSEGRSS
+112 STGIDNVYMDET
-126 ASAGQSAGRQSDR
+126 ASA
-139 QVDRSI
+139 
-145 DRSVERPSER
+145 
-155 RTDRSVSGR
+155 
-164 PVRPAADKNRPVR
+164 
-177 RGEAEQR
+177 
-184 TDVENV
+184 
-190 YKDEVASTRD
+190 RD
-200 RQSDRPARRRKISSD
+200 RQSERPARRRKISSD

-223 GNTKTGR
+223 GTTRTGR
-230 TPARHD
+230 TPVRHD
-236 EEKTKTVRTPA
+236 EEKAKTVRTHA

-271 DRAAQKKANSS
+271 DRTAQKKENASG
-282 EKYTGSRQRS
+282 KHTGRSQRS
-292 GAADAADSARTSVD
+292 GSAYAADGARTSVD

-312 SNLEADSKQRHE
+312 NNLEVDSRQRHE

-361 KKRVREEM
+361 KKKVREEM
-369 ERRQAEA
+369 ERRQAES

-386 AANVDETVK
+386 KEVRSV
-395 STETAGVK
+395 
-403 GHIKDADLTADNIA
+403 ADNSEE
-417 ADNNEEVD
+417 DNNKTEVTL
-425 ASSGTAENI
+425 A
-434 SDTAENTPD
+434 DTAEKSVDIGPD
-443 VDSDDMVSDD
+443 DMGSDDAGGKSEAVESIISDD
-453 SDSKAVAAE
+453 QTEE
-462 PISSDEQEDEQD
+462 PNEESDEESDEEAG
-474 EDDDVAFPASA
+474 EDDNITFSDNA
-485 DGSSDEDDQSRMKD
+485 DESSTEEEKPRMKD
-499 KKSDMLDMDA
+499 NRSDMLNMDA
-509 LERIERDIDEDKLRY
+509 LEQIERDIDEDKLRY
-524 SESDTEDLGLGEIGR
+524 SESDTEDLGLGDIGR

-552 EEPGEDEESDSE
+552 EELDDDEESDSE

-746 DAVGGVDINV
+746 DAVGGVNINV

-847 SLNKDSILDLVKD
+847 SLNKDSILDLVKA
-860 VAKYNVVDTA
+860 VAKYSVVDTA
-870 GFPFAYEVV
+870 GFPFAYEAV

-914 TSKQISTSLAKETGV
+914 TSKQISVSLAKETGV

-942 DGISDGKDE
+942 DGISDGKGE

>member
-21 DDDDYLEDGGI
+21 DDDDYLEEGGI

-39 DKKKKKHSKADS
+39 DKKKKKRSKADS
-51 SRDDERRSRR
+51 SRDDDRRSRR

-93 KPVRSAAG
+93 KSVRSVRRVG
-101 QAESAGKTSRE
+101 DEQ
-112 STRRPARTSEGRSS
+112 STGIDNVYMDET
-126 ASAGQSAGRQSDR
+126 ASA
-139 QVDRSI
+139 
-145 DRSVERPSER
+145 
-155 RTDRSVSGR
+155 
-164 PVRPAADKNRPVR
+164 
-177 RGEAEQR
+177 
-184 TDVENV
+184 
-190 YKDEVASTRD
+190 RD
-200 RQSDRPARRRKISSD
+200 RQSERPARRRKISSD

-223 GNTKTGR
+223 GTTRTGR
-230 TPARHD
+230 TPVRHD
-236 EEKTKTVRTPA
+236 EEKAKTVRTHA

-271 DRAAQKKANSS
+271 DRTAQKKENASG
-282 EKYTGSRQRS
+282 KHTGRSQRS
-292 GAADAADSARTSVD
+292 GSAYAADGARTSVD

-312 SNLEADSKQRHE
+312 NNLEVDSRQRHE

-361 KKRVREEM
+361 KKKVREEM
-369 ERRQAEA
+369 ERRQAES

-386 AANVDETVK
+386 KEVRSV
-395 STETAGVK
+395 
-403 GHIKDADLTADNIA
+403 ADNSEE
-417 ADNNEEVD
+417 DNNKTEVTL
-425 ASSGTAENI
+425 A
-434 SDTAENTPD
+434 DTAEKSVDIGPD
-443 VDSDDMVSDD
+443 DMGSDDAGGKSEAVESIISDD
-453 SDSKAVAAE
+453 QTEE
-462 PISSDEQEDEQD
+462 PNEESDEESGEETG
-474 EDDDVAFPASA
+474 EDDNITFSDNA
-485 DGSSDEDDQSRMKD
+485 DESSTEEEKPRMKD
-499 KKSDMLDMDA
+499 NRSDMLNMDA
-509 LERIERDIDEDKLRY
+509 LEQIERDIDEDKLRY
-524 SESDTEDLGLGEIGR
+524 SESDTEDLGLGDIGR

-552 EEPGEDEESDSE
+552 EELDDDEESDSE

-660 NMDAGTN
+660 NMDAGAN

-746 DAVGGVDINV
+746 DAVGGVNINV

-847 SLNKDSILDLVKD
+847 SLNKDSILDLVKA
-860 VAKYNVVDTA
+860 VAKYSVVDTA
-870 GFPFAYEVV
+870 GFPFAYEAV

-902 YLYGNSHYKVSD
+902 YLRQFTLQGIRYIKAD
-914 TSKQISTSLAKETGV
+914 KC
-929 SAQKVKVESEKPG
+929 KPCKG
-942 DGISDGKDE
+942 DRCKC
-951 GDLRTITEP
+951 
-960 PKGMILD
+960 PKGQGRIRKAGRWYF
-967 E
+967 

>member
-21 DDDDYLEDGGI
+21 DDDDYLEEGGI

-39 DKKKKKHSKADS
+39 DKKKKKRSKADS
-51 SRDDERRSRR
+51 SRDDDRRSRR
-61 STDVHEKREEKTDV
+61 PTDVHEKREEKTDV

-93 KPVRSAAG
+93 KSVRSVRRVG
-101 QAESAGKTSRE
+101 DEQ
-112 STRRPARTSEGRSS
+112 STGIDNVYMDET
-126 ASAGQSAGRQSDR
+126 ASA
-139 QVDRSI
+139 
-145 DRSVERPSER
+145 
-155 RTDRSVSGR
+155 
-164 PVRPAADKNRPVR
+164 
-177 RGEAEQR
+177 
-184 TDVENV
+184 
-190 YKDEVASTRD
+190 RD
-200 RQSDRPARRRKISSD
+200 RQSERPARRRKISSD

-223 GNTKTGR
+223 GTTRTGR
-230 TPARHD
+230 TPVRHD
-236 EEKTKTVRTPA
+236 EEKAKTVRTHA

-271 DRAAQKKANSS
+271 DRTAQKKENASG
-282 EKYTGSRQRS
+282 KHTGRSQRS
-292 GAADAADSARTSVD
+292 GSAYAADGARTSVD

-312 SNLEADSKQRHE
+312 NNLEVDSRQRHE

-361 KKRVREEM
+361 KKKVREEM
-369 ERRQAEA
+369 ERRQAES

-386 AANVDETVK
+386 KEVRSV
-395 STETAGVK
+395 
-403 GHIKDADLTADNIA
+403 ADNSEE
-417 ADNNEEVD
+417 DNNKTEVTL
-425 ASSGTAENI
+425 A
-434 SDTAENTPD
+434 DTAEKSVDIGPD
-443 VDSDDMVSDD
+443 DMGSDDAGGKSEAVESIISDD
-453 SDSKAVAAE
+453 QTEE
-462 PISSDEQEDEQD
+462 PNEESGEESGEETG
-474 EDDDVAFPASA
+474 EDDNITFSDNA
-485 DGSSDEDDQSRMKD
+485 DESSTEEEKPRMKD
-499 KKSDMLDMDA
+499 NRSDMLNMDA
-509 LERIERDIDEDKLRY
+509 LEQIERDIDEDKLRY
-524 SESDTEDLGLGEIGR
+524 SESDTEDLGLGDIGR

-552 EEPGEDEESDSE
+552 EELDDDEESDSE

-746 DAVGGVDINV
+746 DAVGGVNINV

-847 SLNKDSILDLVKD
+847 SLNKDSILDLVKA
-860 VAKYNVVDTA
+860 VAKYSVVDTA
-870 GFPFAYEVV
+870 GFPFAYEAV

-914 TSKQISTSLAKETGV
+914 TSKQISVSLAKETGV

-942 DGISDGKDE
+942 DGISDGKGE

>member
-21 DDDDYLEDGGI
+21 DDDDYLEEGGI

-39 DKKKKKHSKADS
+39 DKKKKKRSKADS
-51 SRDDERRSRR
+51 SRDDDRRSRR

-93 KPVRSAAG
+93 KSVRSVRRVG
-101 QAESAGKTSRE
+101 DEQ
-112 STRRPARTSEGRSS
+112 STGIDNVYMDET
-126 ASAGQSAGRQSDR
+126 ASA
-139 QVDRSI
+139 
-145 DRSVERPSER
+145 
-155 RTDRSVSGR
+155 
-164 PVRPAADKNRPVR
+164 
-177 RGEAEQR
+177 
-184 TDVENV
+184 
-190 YKDEVASTRD
+190 RD
-200 RQSDRPARRRKISSD
+200 RQSERPARRRKISSD
-215 RTPVRLDE
+215 RTPVRLDD
-223 GNTKTGR
+223 GTTRTGR
-230 TPARHD
+230 TPVRHD
-236 EEKTKTVRTPA
+236 EEKAKTVRTHA

-271 DRAAQKKANSS
+271 DRTAQKKENASG
-282 EKYTGSRQRS
+282 KHTGRSQRS
-292 GAADAADSARTSVD
+292 GSAYAADSARTSVD
-306 NLLREV
+306 NLLRDV
-312 SNLEADSKQRHE
+312 SNLEVDSRQRHE

-361 KKRVREEM
+361 KKKVREEM
-369 ERRQAEA
+369 ERRQAES

-386 AANVDETVK
+386 KEVRSV
-395 STETAGVK
+395 
-403 GHIKDADLTADNIA
+403 ADNSEE
-417 ADNNEEVD
+417 DNNKTEVTL
-425 ASSGTAENI
+425 A
-434 SDTAENTPD
+434 DTAEKS
-443 VDSDDMVSDD
+443 VDIGSDDMGSDD
-453 SDSKAVAAE
+453 AGGKSEAVESIISDDQTEE
-462 PISSDEQEDEQD
+462 PNEESG
-474 EDDDVAFPASA
+474 EDDNITFSDNA
-485 DGSSDEDDQSRMKD
+485 DESSTEEENPRMKD
-499 KKSDMLDMDA
+499 NRSDMLNMDA
-509 LERIERDIDEDKLRY
+509 LEQIERDIDEDKLRY
-524 SESDTEDLGLGEIGR
+524 SESDTEDLGLGDIGR

-552 EEPGEDEESDSE
+552 EELDDDEESDSE

-635 VNDGVKDATA
+635 VNDGVKNATA

-746 DAVGGVDINV
+746 DAVGGVNINV

-781 ITQAGQYTLDGQQA
+781 ITQAGEYTLDGQQA

-860 VAKYNVVDTA
+860 VAKYSVVDTA
-870 GFPFAYEVV
+870 GFPFAYEAV

-914 TSKQISTSLAKETGV
+914 TSKRISVSLAKETGV

-942 DGISDGKDE
+942 DGISDGKGE

>member
-21 DDDDYLEDGGI
+21 DDDDYLEEGGI

-39 DKKKKKHSKADS
+39 DKKKKKRSKADS
-51 SRDDERRSRR
+51 SRDDDRRSRR

-93 KPVRSAAG
+93 KSVRSVRRVG
-101 QAESAGKTSRE
+101 DEQ
-112 STRRPARTSEGRSS
+112 STGIDNVYMDET
-126 ASAGQSAGRQSDR
+126 ASA
-139 QVDRSI
+139 
-145 DRSVERPSER
+145 
-155 RTDRSVSGR
+155 
-164 PVRPAADKNRPVR
+164 
-177 RGEAEQR
+177 
-184 TDVENV
+184 
-190 YKDEVASTRD
+190 RD
-200 RQSDRPARRRKISSD
+200 RQSERPARRRKISSD

-223 GNTKTGR
+223 GTTRTGR
-230 TPARHD
+230 TPVRHD
-236 EEKTKTVRTPA
+236 EEKAKTVRTHA

-271 DRAAQKKANSS
+271 DRTAQKKENASG
-282 EKYTGSRQRS
+282 KHTGRSQRS
-292 GAADAADSARTSVD
+292 GSAYAADGARTSVD

-312 SNLEADSKQRHE
+312 NNLEVDSRQRHE

-361 KKRVREEM
+361 KKKVREEM
-369 ERRQAEA
+369 ERRQAES

-386 AANVDETVK
+386 KEVRSV
-395 STETAGVK
+395 
-403 GHIKDADLTADNIA
+403 ADNSEE
-417 ADNNEEVD
+417 DNNKTEVTL
-425 ASSGTAENI
+425 A
-434 SDTAENTPD
+434 DTAEKSVDIGPD
-443 VDSDDMVSDD
+443 DMGSDDAGGKSEAVESIISDD
-453 SDSKAVAAE
+453 QTEE
-462 PISSDEQEDEQD
+462 PNEESDEETG
-474 EDDDVAFPASA
+474 EDDNITFSDNA
-485 DGSSDEDDQSRMKD
+485 DESSTEEEKPRMKD
-499 KKSDMLDMDA
+499 NRSDMLNMDA
-509 LERIERDIDEDKLRY
+509 LEQIERDIDEDKLRY
-524 SESDTEDLGLGEIGR
+524 SESDTEDLGLGDIGR

-552 EEPGEDEESDSE
+552 EELDDDEESDSE

-660 NMDAGTN
+660 NMDAGAN

-746 DAVGGVDINV
+746 DAVGGVNINV

-847 SLNKDSILDLVKD
+847 SLNKDSILDLVKA
-860 VAKYNVVDTA
+860 VAKYSVVDTA
-870 GFPFAYEVV
+870 GFPFAYEAV

-914 TSKQISTSLAKETGV
+914 TSKQISVSLAKETGV

-942 DGISDGKDE
+942 DGISDGKGE

>member
-21 DDDDYLEDGGI
+21 DDDDYLEEGGI

-39 DKKKKKHSKADS
+39 DKKKKKRSKADS
-51 SRDDERRSRR
+51 SRDDDRRSRR

-75 SEPRRTR
+75 SEPHRTR

-93 KPVRSAAG
+93 KSVRSVRRVG
-101 QAESAGKTSRE
+101 DEQ
-112 STRRPARTSEGRSS
+112 STGIDNVYMDET
-126 ASAGQSAGRQSDR
+126 ASA
-139 QVDRSI
+139 
-145 DRSVERPSER
+145 
-155 RTDRSVSGR
+155 
-164 PVRPAADKNRPVR
+164 
-177 RGEAEQR
+177 
-184 TDVENV
+184 
-190 YKDEVASTRD
+190 RD
-200 RQSDRPARRRKISSD
+200 RQSERPARRRKISSD

-223 GNTKTGR
+223 GTTRTGR
-230 TPARHD
+230 TPVRHD
-236 EEKTKTVRTPA
+236 EEKAKTVRTHA

-271 DRAAQKKANSS
+271 DRTAQKKENASG
-282 EKYTGSRQRS
+282 KHTGRSQRS
-292 GAADAADSARTSVD
+292 GSAYAADSARTSVD

-312 SNLEADSKQRHE
+312 NNLEVDSKQRHE

-361 KKRVREEM
+361 KKKVREEM
-369 ERRQAEA
+369 ERRQAES

-386 AANVDETVK
+386 KEVRSV
-395 STETAGVK
+395 
-403 GHIKDADLTADNIA
+403 ADNSEE
-417 ADNNEEVD
+417 DNNKTEVTL
-425 ASSGTAENI
+425 A
-434 SDTAENTPD
+434 DTAEKSVDIGPD
-443 VDSDDMVSDD
+443 DMGSDDAGGKSEAVESVISDD
-453 SDSKAVAAE
+453 QTEE
-462 PISSDEQEDEQD
+462 PKEESDEESDEESG
-474 EDDDVAFPASA
+474 EDDNITFSDNADESSA
-485 DGSSDEDDQSRMKD
+485 EEEKPRMKD
-499 KKSDMLDMDA
+499 NRSDMLNMDA
-509 LERIERDIDEDKLRY
+509 LEQIERDIDEDKLRY
-524 SESDTEDLGLGEIGR
+524 SESDTEDLGLGDIGR

-552 EEPGEDEESDSE
+552 EELDDDEESDSE

-746 DAVGGVDINV
+746 DAVGGVNINV

-847 SLNKDSILDLVKD
+847 SLNKDSILDLVKA
-860 VAKYNVVDTA
+860 VAKYSVVDTA
-870 GFPFAYEVV
+870 GFPFAYEAV

-914 TSKQISTSLAKETGV
+914 TSKQISVSLAKETGV

-942 DGISDGKDE
+942 DGISDGKGE